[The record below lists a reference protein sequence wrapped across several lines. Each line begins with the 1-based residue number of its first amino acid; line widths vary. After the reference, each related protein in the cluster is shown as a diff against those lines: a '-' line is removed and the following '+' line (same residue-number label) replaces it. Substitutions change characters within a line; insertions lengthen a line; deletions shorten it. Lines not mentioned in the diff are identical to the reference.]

1 MKKIFSILL
10 IAVMMISS
18 LSVNIFAGKGGSG
31 PVSEN
36 LISDSLVELNAD
48 GKVVVEFKLVNA
60 NKEEYTNIQAETS
73 DRLNCYVEK
82 RDSKD
87 GIIYVTVR
95 APKAAEAGRYGLT
108 VTAQYKKGNET
119 INVSGK
125 STIKVKEYS
134 GTPDVNPG
142 GLPDDKPEEKPK
154 EKIDEIDLIS
164 NSTTELNPGD
174 DGSVIFEAD
183 RFFFGLSFY
192 GVRAASDNPSNCYIV
207 NAYGGRDVEVRVR
220 IPQSAEAGT
229 YKISVTGKTRINGEV
244 VKVSGEAYVRVNG
257 GSQNKAKLKIN
268 RVDVLPEA
276 NIVPGSYVALGYEIE
291 NISDVLAKNIE
302 LNISLPV
309 EAGLSVRG
317 GTTTQKVKA
326 IEPGKKTYV
335 YYEMNV
341 GKTAKFGSYE
351 IKTSL
356 SYESE
361 FNKEAIKEET
371 SAFINIGG
379 DASQDSQL
387 IIQDLKFPAATLGV
401 NKTFDVS
408 FKIRNQGQSV
418 AKRIRASAKSDDPS
432 GVVSRTVSDI
442 LVRDLAP
449 GEEETVSYKFFT
461 TKGGSTKNYPINIKI
476 EYLDDFTE
484 NKEPKTVEQIVG
496 VFLNNPESIGDG
508 KDAKKSTPK
517 LIIDRYEFTPKLP
530 LAGNE
535 FEMNLSFYNTNAKKA
550 VKNIKIDLTSQ
561 DTTDNNSNTS
571 GSSVFTPVDS
581 SNTFYIGRIAPNGKV
596 EKTIKMFVVPDATA
610 KTYTITANFEYED
623 DENNEYKS
631 SENIG
636 VPVYQESKLDI
647 DPINYQT
654 NAFVGDN
661 IPITAN
667 FYNTGKVTLY
677 NFKVTLTAD
686 NATINNGTYYIG
698 NFNSG
703 GQDIYEGSIMPNEPG
718 EIKAQLKFSYED
730 STGEVKE
737 QTEDINIT
745 VDEAPPM
752 DPELGPDGMPMPDG
766 PMMGDTPWYKKP
778 LFYIPVA
785 VLLLGAIGFVI
796 FKKIKNKNK
805 EKDLK
810 IDED

>member
-10 IAVMMISS
+10 IAIMMIST
-18 LSVNIFAGKGGSG
+18 LSVNMY
-31 PVSEN
+31 
-36 LISDSLVELNAD
+36 AD
-48 GKVVVEFKLVNA
+48 GTEKTAPAEEILIADKNAEEKTPNSTASITFSLANKKTNDIIDVNA
-60 NKEEYTNIQAETS
+60 YTDSPN
-73 DRLNCYVEK
+73 NCYVSNITSGK
-82 RDSKD
+82 GS
-87 GIIYVTVR
+87 VTVDVKIP
-95 APKAAEAGRYGLT
+95 AAAEQGTYKLT
-108 VTAQYKKGNET
+108 VKGKYKTSNDEVY
-119 INVSGK
+119 VSGSTNIRVNVFKRETPGKDEEINLIAK
-125 STIKVKEYS
+125 ST
-134 GTPDVNPG
+134 P
-142 GLPDDKPEEKPK
+142 
-154 EKIDEIDLIS
+154 
-164 NSTTELNPGD
+164 ELNPGEEA
-174 DGSVIFEAD
+174 SVYFEAE
-183 RFFFGLSFY
+183 RVYFGLGFY
-192 GVRAASDNPSNCYIV
+192 GLRASSDSPNNCYITDTF
-207 NAYGGRDVEVRVR
+207 GGRGDVEVRVR
-220 IPQSAEAGT
+220 IPKSAEAGT
-229 YKISVTGKTRINGEV
+229 YKISVAGKTRIDGAV

-257 GSQNKAKLKIN
+257 GSKNKAQLKIN

-276 NIVPGSYVALGYEIE
+276 NVVPGSYVAFGYEIE
-291 NISDVLAKNIE
+291 NISDVLAKNVE
-302 LNISLPV
+302 LNISGLAA
-309 EAGLSVRG
+309 AGLSVRG

-326 IEPGKKTYV
+326 IEAGKKIYL

-341 GKTAKFGSYE
+341 AKTAKFGSYE
-351 IKTSL
+351 IKTDL

-361 FNKEAIKEET
+361 FNKEPIKEET
-371 SAFINIGG
+371 TAFINIGG

-387 IIQDLKFPAATLGV
+387 IIQDLKFPSATLGV

-408 FKIRNQGQSV
+408 FKIRNQGQSI

-484 NKEPKTVEQIVG
+484 GKEPKTVEQIVG
-496 VFLNNPESIGDG
+496 VFLNNPDNAGDG

-517 LIIDRYEFTPKLP
+517 LIIDRYEFEPKLP

-561 DTTDNNSNTS
+561 DTSKSDSNTA

-581 SNTFYIGRIAPNGKV
+581 SNTFYIGRIAPSGKV

-610 KTYTITANFEYED
+610 KTYNITANFEYED

-654 NAFVGDN
+654 NAMVGDS
-661 IPITAN
+661 IPINAN

-686 NATINNGTYYIG
+686 NATVNNGTYYIG

-703 GQDIYEGSIMPNEPG
+703 GQDVYEGSIMPNEAG
-718 EIKAQLKFSYED
+718 EIKGKLKFTYED

-737 QTEDINIT
+737 KEEDINIT
-745 VDEAPPM
+745 VEEAPPM
-752 DPELGPDGMPMPDG
+752 DPNAGPDGMPLPDG
-766 PMMGDTPWYKKP
+766 AMGDTPWYKKP

-785 VLLLGAIGFVI
+785 LVILGAIGFVV
-796 FKKIKNKNK
+796 FKKLKNKKK

>member
-1 MKKIFSILL
+1 
-10 IAVMMISS
+10 MMIST
-18 LSVNIFAGKGGSG
+18 LSVNMYAEETTKPIIEEEILQADPAS
-31 PVSEN
+31 PVQRGNTVTYNFKSSN
-36 LISDSLVELNAD
+36 SNDTITNVTADTNSLN
-48 GKVVVEFKLVNA
+48 
-60 NKEEYTNIQAETS
+60 
-73 DRLNCYVEK
+73 NCYVI
-82 RDSKD
+82 STASSNN
-87 GIIYVTVR
+87 IITVKVKITSNAEQGTYKLTVR
-95 APKAAEAGRYGLT
+95 GKIGNKSAYGET
-108 VTAQYKKGNET
+108 NIRVDGEYKKPQER
-119 INVSGK
+119 
-125 STIKVKEYS
+125 
-134 GTPDVNPG
+134 
-142 GLPDDKPEEKPK
+142 PK

-164 NSTTELNPGD
+164 NSTSELKPGD
-174 DGSVIFEAD
+174 DTSVIFEAD
-183 RFFFGLSFY
+183 RYFYGLSFY
-192 GVRAASDNPSNCYIV
+192 GIKATSDSPSNCYIV
-207 NAYGGRDVEVRVR
+207 NAFGGREVEVRVR

-229 YKISVTGKTRINGEV
+229 YKISVTGKTRIDGEI

-257 GSQNKAKLKIN
+257 GSQNKAQLKIN

-276 NIVPGSYVALGYEIE
+276 NVVPGSYVAFGYEIE
-291 NISDVLAKNIE
+291 NISDVLAKNVE
-302 LNISLPV
+302 LNISGLAA
-309 EAGLSVRG
+309 AGLSVRG

-326 IEPGKKTYV
+326 IEAGKKIYL

-341 GKTAKFGSYE
+341 AKTAKFGSYE
-351 IKTSL
+351 IKTDL

-361 FNKEAIKEET
+361 FNKEPIKEET
-371 SAFINIGG
+371 TAFINIGG

-387 IIQDLKFPAATLGV
+387 IIQDLKFPSATLGV

-484 NKEPKTVEQIVG
+484 GKEPKTVEQIVG
-496 VFLNNPESIGDG
+496 VFLNNPENTGDG

-517 LIIDRYEFTPKLP
+517 LIIDRYEFEPKLP

-561 DTTDNNSNTS
+561 DTSKSDSNTA

-581 SNTFYIGRIAPNGKV
+581 SNTFYIGRIAPSGKV

-610 KTYTITANFEYED
+610 KTYNITANFEYED

-654 NAFVGDN
+654 NAMVGDN

-686 NATINNGTYYIG
+686 NATVNNGTYYIG

-703 GQDIYEGSIMPNEPG
+703 GQDVYEGSIMPNEPG
-718 EIKAQLKFSYED
+718 EIKGKLKFTYED

-737 QTEDINIT
+737 KEEDINIT
-745 VDEAPPM
+745 VEEAPPV
-752 DPELGPDGMPMPDG
+752 DENAGPDGMPMPDG
-766 PMMGDTPWYKKP
+766 AMGDTPWYKKP

-785 VLLLGAIGFVI
+785 LVILGAIGFVV
-796 FKKIKNKNK
+796 FKKLKNKKK

>member
-10 IAVMMISS
+10 IAIMMIST
-18 LSVNIFAGKGGSG
+18 LSVNMYAEETTKPIIEEEILQADPAS
-31 PVSEN
+31 PVQRGNTVTYNFKSSN
-36 LISDSLVELNAD
+36 SNDTITNVTADTNSLN
-48 GKVVVEFKLVNA
+48 
-60 NKEEYTNIQAETS
+60 
-73 DRLNCYVEK
+73 NCYVI
-82 RDSKD
+82 STASSNN
-87 GIIYVTVR
+87 IITVKVKITSNAEQGTYKLTVR
-95 APKAAEAGRYGLT
+95 GKIGNKSAYGET
-108 VTAQYKKGNET
+108 NIRVDGEYKKPQER
-119 INVSGK
+119 
-125 STIKVKEYS
+125 
-134 GTPDVNPG
+134 
-142 GLPDDKPEEKPK
+142 PK

-164 NSTTELNPGD
+164 NSTSELKPGD
-174 DGSVIFEAD
+174 DTSVIFEAD
-183 RFFFGLSFY
+183 RYFYGLSFY
-192 GVRAASDNPSNCYIV
+192 GIKATSDSPSNCYIV
-207 NAYGGRDVEVRVR
+207 NAFGGREVEVRVR

-229 YKISVTGKTRINGEV
+229 YKISVTGKTRIDGEI

-257 GSQNKAKLKIN
+257 GSQNKAQLKIN

-276 NIVPGSYVALGYEIE
+276 NVVPGSYVAFGYEIE
-291 NISDVLAKNIE
+291 NISDVLAKNVE
-302 LNISLPV
+302 LNISGLAA
-309 EAGLSVRG
+309 AGLSVRG

-326 IEPGKKTYV
+326 IEAGKKIYL

-341 GKTAKFGSYE
+341 AKTAKFGSYE
-351 IKTSL
+351 IKTDL

-361 FNKEAIKEET
+361 FNKEPIKEET
-371 SAFINIGG
+371 TAFINIGG

-387 IIQDLKFPAATLGV
+387 IIQDLKFPSATLGV

-484 NKEPKTVEQIVG
+484 SKEPKTVEQIVG
-496 VFLNNPESIGDG
+496 VFLNNPENVGDG

-517 LIIDRYEFTPKLP
+517 LIIDRYEFEPKLP

-561 DTTDNNSNTS
+561 DTSKSDSNTA

-581 SNTFYIGRIAPNGKV
+581 SNTFYIGRIAPSGKV

-610 KTYTITANFEYED
+610 KTYNITANFEYED

-654 NAFVGDN
+654 NAMVGDN

-686 NATINNGTYYIG
+686 NATVNNGTYYIG

-703 GQDIYEGSIMPNEPG
+703 GQDVYEGSIMPNEAG
-718 EIKAQLKFSYED
+718 EIKGKLKFTYED

-737 QTEDINIT
+737 KEEDINIT
-745 VDEAPPM
+745 VEEAPPV
-752 DPELGPDGMPMPDG
+752 DPNMGPDGMPLPDG
-766 PMMGDTPWYKKP
+766 AMGDTPWYKKP

-785 VLLLGAIGFVI
+785 LVILGAIGFVV
-796 FKKIKNKNK
+796 FKKLKNKKK

>member
-10 IAVMMISS
+10 IAIMMIST
-18 LSVNIFAGKGGSG
+18 LSVNMYAEETTKPIIEEEILQADPAS
-31 PVSEN
+31 PVQRGNTVTYNFKSSN
-36 LISDSLVELNAD
+36 SNDTITNVTAD
-48 GKVVVEFKLVNA
+48 
-60 NKEEYTNIQAETS
+60 TNS
-73 DRLNCYVEK
+73 PNNCYVI
-82 RDSKD
+82 STASSNN
-87 GIIYVTVR
+87 IITVKVKITSNAEQGTYKLTVR
-95 APKAAEAGRYGLT
+95 GKIGNKSAYGET
-108 VTAQYKKGNET
+108 NIRVDGEYKKPQER
-119 INVSGK
+119 
-125 STIKVKEYS
+125 
-134 GTPDVNPG
+134 
-142 GLPDDKPEEKPK
+142 PK

-164 NSTTELNPGD
+164 NSTSELKPGD
-174 DGSVIFEAD
+174 DTSVIFEAD
-183 RFFFGLSFY
+183 RYFYGLSFY
-192 GVRAASDNPSNCYIV
+192 GIKATSDSPSNCYIV
-207 NAYGGRDVEVRVR
+207 NAFGGREVEVRVR

-229 YKISVTGKTRINGEV
+229 YKISVTGKTRIDGEI

-257 GSQNKAKLKIN
+257 GSKNKAQLKIT

-276 NIVPGSYVALGYEIE
+276 NIVPGSYVAFGYEIE
-291 NISDVLAKNIE
+291 NISDVLAKNVE
-302 LNISLPV
+302 LNISGLAA
-309 EAGLSVRG
+309 AGLSVKG

-326 IEPGKKTYV
+326 IEAGKKIYL

-341 GKTAKFGSYE
+341 AKTAKFGSYE
-351 IKTSL
+351 IKTDL

-361 FNKEAIKEET
+361 FNKEPIKEET
-371 SAFINIGG
+371 TAFINIGG

-387 IIQDLKFPAATLGV
+387 IIQDLKFPSATLGV

-408 FKIRNQGQSV
+408 FKIRNQGQSI

-484 NKEPKTVEQIVG
+484 SKEPKTVEQIVG
-496 VFLNNPESIGDG
+496 VFLNNPENVGDG

-517 LIIDRYEFTPKLP
+517 LIIDRYEFEPKLP

-561 DTTDNNSNTS
+561 DTSKSDSNTA

-581 SNTFYIGRIAPNGKV
+581 SNTFYIGRIAPSGKV

-610 KTYTITANFEYED
+610 KTYNITANFEYED

-654 NAFVGDN
+654 NAMVGDS

-686 NATINNGTYYIG
+686 NATVNNGTYYIG

-703 GQDIYEGSIMPNEPG
+703 GQDVYEGSIMPNEPG
-718 EIKAQLKFSYED
+718 EIKGKLKFTYED

-737 QTEDINIT
+737 KEEDINIT
-745 VDEAPPM
+745 VEEAPPV
-752 DPELGPDGMPMPDG
+752 DENAGPDGMPMPDG
-766 PMMGDTPWYKKP
+766 AMGEAPWYKKP
-778 LFYIPVA
+778 LFIIPVA
-785 VLLLGAIGFVI
+785 LVILGAIGFVV
-796 FKKIKNKNK
+796 FKKLKNKKK

>member
-10 IAVMMISS
+10 IAIMMISS
-18 LSVNIFAGKGGSG
+18 MGLNIYAGSPSTAQTSEEVVLQSSQSLNVSRGNTSSIKFTLSGTQNPLTNVI
-31 PVSEN
+31 
-36 LISDSLVELNAD
+36 AD
-48 GKVVVEFKLVNA
+48 
-60 NKEEYTNIQAETS
+60 TS
-73 DRLNCYVEK
+73 SPNNCYVIDTK
-82 RDSKD
+82 VS
-87 GIIYVTVR
+87 GNTITVTVM
-95 APKAAEAGRYGLT
+95 ATSNAEQGTYKLT
-108 VTAQYKKGNET
+108 VKGKSGDKNVYGEANIRIDGEYKKPQER
-119 INVSGK
+119 
-125 STIKVKEYS
+125 
-134 GTPDVNPG
+134 
-142 GLPDDKPEEKPK
+142 PK

-164 NSTTELNPGD
+164 NSTSELKPGD
-174 DGSVIFEAD
+174 DTSVIFEAD
-183 RFFFGLSFY
+183 RYFYGLSFY
-192 GVRAASDNPSNCYIV
+192 GIKATSDSPSNCYIV
-207 NAYGGRDVEVRVR
+207 NAFGGREVEVRVR

-229 YKISVTGKTRINGEV
+229 YKISVTGKTRIDGEI

-257 GSQNKAKLKIN
+257 GSQNKAQLKIN

-276 NIVPGSYVALGYEIE
+276 NVVPGSYVAFGYEIE
-291 NISDVLAKNIE
+291 NISDVLAKNVE
-302 LNISLPV
+302 LNISGLAA
-309 EAGLSVRG
+309 AGLSVRG

-326 IEPGKKTYV
+326 IEAGKKIYL

-341 GKTAKFGSYE
+341 AKTAKFGSYE
-351 IKTSL
+351 IKTDL

-361 FNKEAIKEET
+361 FNKEPIKEET
-371 SAFINIGG
+371 TAFINIGG

-387 IIQDLKFPAATLGV
+387 IIQDLKFPSATLGV

-408 FKIRNQGQSV
+408 FKIRNQGQSI

-484 NKEPKTVEQIVG
+484 GKEPKTVEQIVG
-496 VFLNNPESIGDG
+496 VFLNNPENVGDG

-517 LIIDRYEFTPKLP
+517 LIIDRYEFEPKLP

-561 DTTDNNSNTS
+561 DTSKSDSNTA

-581 SNTFYIGRIAPNGKV
+581 SNTFYIGRIAPSGKV

-610 KTYTITANFEYED
+610 KTYNITANFEYED

-654 NAFVGDN
+654 NAMVGDN

-686 NATINNGTYYIG
+686 NATVNNGTYYIG

-703 GQDIYEGSIMPNEPG
+703 GQDVYEGSIMPNEPG
-718 EIKAQLKFSYED
+718 EIKGKLKFTYED

-737 QTEDINIT
+737 KEEDINIT
-745 VDEAPPM
+745 VEEAPPV
-752 DPELGPDGMPMPDG
+752 DENAGPDGMPMPDG
-766 PMMGDTPWYKKP
+766 AMGEAPWYKKP
-778 LFYIPVA
+778 LFIVPVA
-785 VLLLGAIGFVI
+785 LVILGAIGFVV
-796 FKKIKNKNK
+796 FKKLKNKKK

>member
-10 IAVMMISS
+10 IAVMMIST
-18 LSVNIFAGKGGSG
+18 LSVNIFAEGPNNPSKPGQTTPDPSPTPAVEEVILQSDPSLVAEQGQEKYINFSLPNGDEEITDIIASTDSPNNCYVIKTASGNGKITVKIKITNSAEQGTYKVTVKAKAGNKSVYG
-31 PVSEN
+31 ECNVRVNVNKRDFPGKDEEIN
-36 LISDSLVELNAD
+36 LIS
-48 GKVVVEFKLVNA
+48 
-60 NKEEYTNIQAETS
+60 
-73 DRLNCYVEK
+73 R
-82 RDSKD
+82 
-87 GIIYVTVR
+87 
-95 APKAAEAGRYGLT
+95 
-108 VTAQYKKGNET
+108 
-119 INVSGK
+119 
-125 STIKVKEYS
+125 
-134 GTPDVNPG
+134 
-142 GLPDDKPEEKPK
+142 
-154 EKIDEIDLIS
+154 
-164 NSTTELNPGD
+164 STTELNPGEEA
-174 DGSVIFEAD
+174 SIYFETE
-183 RFFFGLSFY
+183 RPFFGLSFY
-192 GVRAASDNPSNCYIV
+192 GLRATSDSPNNCYIT
-207 NAYGGRDVEVRVR
+207 NTYGGRGDVELRVR

-229 YKISVTGKTRINGEV
+229 YKVSVTGKARIDGET
-244 VKVSGEAYVRVNG
+244 VKVYGEAYVRVNG
-257 GSQNKAKLKIN
+257 GSQNKAQLKIN

-276 NIVPGSYVALGYEIE
+276 NIVPGSYVAFGYEIE

-302 LNISLPV
+302 LNISGLA

-561 DTTDNNSNTS
+561 DTTDSNSNTS

-718 EIKAQLKFSYED
+718 EVKAQLKFTYED

-737 QTEDINIT
+737 QVEDINIT

-766 PMMGDTPWYKKP
+766 NMAVDVPWYKNP
-778 LFYIPVA
+778 LFYIPTALV
-785 VLLLGAIGFVI
+785 LLGAIGFVI

>member
-10 IAVMMISS
+10 IAVMMIST
-18 LSVNIFAGKGGSG
+18 LSVNIFAGKEKEEESTKPIIEEVILQSDPSLVAEQGEEKYINFSLPTGNDEITDIIASTDSPNNCYVIKTASG
-31 PVSEN
+31 NGKITVKIKITNAAEQGTYKVTVKAKAGNKSVYGECNVRVNVNKRDFPGKDEEIN
-36 LISDSLVELNAD
+36 LIS
-48 GKVVVEFKLVNA
+48 
-60 NKEEYTNIQAETS
+60 
-73 DRLNCYVEK
+73 R
-82 RDSKD
+82 
-87 GIIYVTVR
+87 
-95 APKAAEAGRYGLT
+95 
-108 VTAQYKKGNET
+108 
-119 INVSGK
+119 
-125 STIKVKEYS
+125 
-134 GTPDVNPG
+134 
-142 GLPDDKPEEKPK
+142 
-154 EKIDEIDLIS
+154 
-164 NSTTELNPGD
+164 STTELNPGEEA
-174 DGSVIFEAD
+174 SIYFETE
-183 RFFFGLSFY
+183 RPFFGLSFY
-192 GVRAASDNPSNCYIV
+192 GLRATSDSPNNCYIT
-207 NAYGGRDVEVRVR
+207 NTYGGRGDVELRVR

-229 YKISVTGKTRINGEV
+229 YKVSVTGKARIDDET
-244 VKVSGEAYVRVNG
+244 VKVYGEAYVRVNG
-257 GSQNKAKLKIN
+257 GSQNKAQLKIN

-276 NIVPGSYVALGYEIE
+276 NIVPGSYVAFGYEIE

-302 LNISLPV
+302 LNISGLA

-361 FNKEAIKEET
+361 FNKEPIKEET

-379 DASQDSQL
+379 DASQNSQL

-418 AKRIRASAKSDDPS
+418 AKSIRASAKSDDPS

-476 EYLDDFTE
+476 EYLDDFTDS
-484 NKEPKTVEQIVG
+484 KEPKTVEQIVG

-561 DTTDNNSNTS
+561 DTTDSNSNTS

-737 QTEDINIT
+737 QVEDINIT

-752 DPELGPDGMPMPDG
+752 DPDLGPDGMPMPDG
-766 PMMGDTPWYKKP
+766 NMAVDVPWYKNP
-778 LFYIPVA
+778 LFYIPTALV
-785 VLLLGAIGFVI
+785 LLGAIAFVI

>member
-10 IAVMMISS
+10 IAIMMIST
-18 LSVNIFAGKGGSG
+18 LSVNMYAEEPTKPIIEEEILQADPAS
-31 PVSEN
+31 PVQRGN
-36 LISDSLVELNAD
+36 TVTYN
-48 GKVVVEFKLVNA
+48 FKSS
-60 NKEEYTNIQAETS
+60 KTS
-73 DRLNCYVEK
+73 DKITNVTADTSSPNNCYVI
-82 RDSKD
+82 STNTKD
-87 GIIYVTVR
+87 NTITV
-95 APKAAEAGRYGLT
+95 KVQITSNAEQGTYKLT
-108 VTAQYKKGNET
+108 VKGKSGDKNIYGETNIRVDGEYKKPQER
-119 INVSGK
+119 
-125 STIKVKEYS
+125 
-134 GTPDVNPG
+134 
-142 GLPDDKPEEKPK
+142 PK

-164 NSTTELNPGD
+164 NSTSELKPGD
-174 DGSVIFEAD
+174 DTSVIFEAD
-183 RFFFGLSFY
+183 RYFYGLSFY
-192 GVRAASDNPSNCYIV
+192 GIKATSDSPSNCYIV
-207 NAYGGRDVEVRVR
+207 NAFGGREVEVRVR

-229 YKISVTGKTRINGEV
+229 YKISVTGKTRIDGEI

-257 GSQNKAKLKIN
+257 GSKNKAQLKIN

-276 NIVPGSYVALGYEIE
+276 NIVPGSYVAFGYEIE
-291 NISDVLAKNIE
+291 NISDVLAKNVE
-302 LNISLPV
+302 LNISGLAA
-309 EAGLSVRG
+309 AGLSVRG

-326 IEPGKKTYV
+326 IEAGKKIYL

-341 GKTAKFGSYE
+341 AKTAKFGSYE
-351 IKTSL
+351 IKTDL

-361 FNKEAIKEET
+361 FNKEPIKEET
-371 SAFINIGG
+371 TAFINIGG

-387 IIQDLKFPAATLGV
+387 IIQDLKFPSATLGV

-484 NKEPKTVEQIVG
+484 SKEPKTVEQIVG
-496 VFLNNPESIGDG
+496 VFLNNPENVGDG

-517 LIIDRYEFTPKLP
+517 LIIDRYEFEPKLP

-561 DTTDNNSNTS
+561 DTSKSDSNTA

-581 SNTFYIGRIAPNGKV
+581 SNTFYIGRIAPSGKV

-610 KTYTITANFEYED
+610 KTYNITANFEYED

-654 NAFVGDN
+654 NAMVGDS
-661 IPITAN
+661 IPINAN

-686 NATINNGTYYIG
+686 NATVNNGTYYIG

-703 GQDIYEGSIMPNEPG
+703 GQDVYEGSIMPNEAG
-718 EIKAQLKFSYED
+718 EIKGKLKFTYED

-737 QTEDINIT
+737 KEEDINIT
-745 VDEAPPM
+745 VEEAPPM
-752 DPELGPDGMPMPDG
+752 DPNMGPDGMPMPDG
-766 PMMGDTPWYKKP
+766 AMGDTPWYKKP

-785 VLLLGAIGFVI
+785 LVVLGAIGFVV
-796 FKKIKNKNK
+796 FKKLKNKKK

>member
-10 IAVMMISS
+10 IAIMMIST
-18 LSVNIFAGKGGSG
+18 LSVNMYAEETTKPIIEEEILQADPAS
-31 PVSEN
+31 PVQRGNTVTYNFKSSN
-36 LISDSLVELNAD
+36 SNDTITNVTADTNSLN
-48 GKVVVEFKLVNA
+48 
-60 NKEEYTNIQAETS
+60 
-73 DRLNCYVEK
+73 NCYVI
-82 RDSKD
+82 STASSNN
-87 GIIYVTVR
+87 IITVKVKITSNAEQGTYKLTVR
-95 APKAAEAGRYGLT
+95 GKIGNKSAYGET
-108 VTAQYKKGNET
+108 NIRVDGEYKKPQER
-119 INVSGK
+119 
-125 STIKVKEYS
+125 
-134 GTPDVNPG
+134 
-142 GLPDDKPEEKPK
+142 PK

-164 NSTTELNPGD
+164 NSTSELKPGD
-174 DGSVIFEAD
+174 DTSVIFEAD
-183 RFFFGLSFY
+183 RYFYGLSFY
-192 GVRAASDNPSNCYIV
+192 GIKATSDSPSNCYIV
-207 NAYGGRDVEVRVR
+207 NAFGGREVEVRVR

-229 YKISVTGKTRINGEV
+229 YKISVTGKTRIDGEI

-257 GSQNKAKLKIN
+257 GSKNKAQLKIN

-276 NIVPGSYVALGYEIE
+276 NVVPGSYVAFGYEIE
-291 NISDVLAKNIE
+291 NISDVLAKNVE
-302 LNISLPV
+302 LNISGLAA
-309 EAGLSVRG
+309 AGLSVRG

-326 IEPGKKTYV
+326 IEAGKKIYL

-341 GKTAKFGSYE
+341 AKTAKFGSYE
-351 IKTSL
+351 IKTDL

-361 FNKEAIKEET
+361 FNKEPIKEET
-371 SAFINIGG
+371 TAFINIGG

-387 IIQDLKFPAATLGV
+387 IIQDLKFPSATLGV

-408 FKIRNQGQSV
+408 FKIRNQGQSI

-484 NKEPKTVEQIVG
+484 GKEPKTVEQIVG
-496 VFLNNPESIGDG
+496 VFLNNPENVGDG

-517 LIIDRYEFTPKLP
+517 LIIDRYEFEPKLP

-561 DTTDNNSNTS
+561 DTSKSDSNTA

-581 SNTFYIGRIAPNGKV
+581 SNTFYIGRIAPSGKV

-610 KTYTITANFEYED
+610 KTYNITANFEYED

-654 NAFVGDN
+654 NAMVGDN

-686 NATINNGTYYIG
+686 NATVNNGTYYIG

-703 GQDIYEGSIMPNEPG
+703 GQDVYEGSIMPNEAG
-718 EIKAQLKFSYED
+718 EIKGKLKFTYED

-737 QTEDINIT
+737 KEEDINIT
-745 VDEAPPM
+745 VEEAPPV
-752 DPELGPDGMPMPDG
+752 DPNMGPDGMPLPDG
-766 PMMGDTPWYKKP
+766 AMGDTPWYKKP

-785 VLLLGAIGFVI
+785 LVILGAIGFVV
-796 FKKIKNKNK
+796 FKKLKNKKK

>member
-10 IAVMMISS
+10 IAIMMIST
-18 LSVNIFAGKGGSG
+18 LSVNMYAEETTKPIIEEEILQADPAS
-31 PVSEN
+31 PVQRGNTVTYNFKSSN
-36 LISDSLVELNAD
+36 SNDTITNVTADTNSLN
-48 GKVVVEFKLVNA
+48 
-60 NKEEYTNIQAETS
+60 
-73 DRLNCYVEK
+73 NCYVI
-82 RDSKD
+82 STASSNN
-87 GIIYVTVR
+87 IITVKVKITSNAEQGTYKLTVR
-95 APKAAEAGRYGLT
+95 GKIGNKSAYGET
-108 VTAQYKKGNET
+108 NIRVDGEYKKPQER
-119 INVSGK
+119 
-125 STIKVKEYS
+125 
-134 GTPDVNPG
+134 
-142 GLPDDKPEEKPK
+142 PK

-164 NSTTELNPGD
+164 NSTSELKPGD
-174 DGSVIFEAD
+174 DTSVIFEAD
-183 RFFFGLSFY
+183 RYFYGLSFY
-192 GVRAASDNPSNCYIV
+192 GIKATSDSPSNCYIV
-207 NAYGGRDVEVRVR
+207 NAFGGREVEVRVR

-229 YKISVTGKTRINGEV
+229 YKISVTGKTRIDGEI

-257 GSQNKAKLKIN
+257 GSKNKAQLKIN

-276 NIVPGSYVALGYEIE
+276 NVVPGSYVAFGYEIE
-291 NISDVLAKNIE
+291 NISDVLAKNVE
-302 LNISLPV
+302 LNISGLAA
-309 EAGLSVRG
+309 AGLSVRG

-326 IEPGKKTYV
+326 IEAGKKIYL

-341 GKTAKFGSYE
+341 AKTAKFGSYE
-351 IKTSL
+351 IKTDL

-361 FNKEAIKEET
+361 FNKEPIKEET
-371 SAFINIGG
+371 TAFINIGG

-387 IIQDLKFPAATLGV
+387 IIQDLKFPSATLGV

-408 FKIRNQGQSV
+408 FKIRNQGQSI

-484 NKEPKTVEQIVG
+484 SKEPKTVEQIVG
-496 VFLNNPESIGDG
+496 VFLNNPENVGDG

-517 LIIDRYEFTPKLP
+517 LIIDRYEFEPKLP

-561 DTTDNNSNTS
+561 DTSKSDSNTA

-581 SNTFYIGRIAPNGKV
+581 SNTFYIGRIAPSGKV

-610 KTYTITANFEYED
+610 KTYNITANFEYED

-654 NAFVGDN
+654 NAMVGDN

-686 NATINNGTYYIG
+686 NATVNNGTYYIG

-703 GQDIYEGSIMPNEPG
+703 GQDVYEGSIMPNEPG
-718 EIKAQLKFSYED
+718 EIKGKLKFTYED

-737 QTEDINIT
+737 KEEDINIT
-745 VDEAPPM
+745 VEEAPPM
-752 DPELGPDGMPMPDG
+752 DPNAGPDGMPLPDG
-766 PMMGDTPWYKKP
+766 AMGEAPWYKKP
-778 LFYIPVA
+778 LFIVPVA
-785 VLLLGAIGFVI
+785 LVILGAIGFVV
-796 FKKIKNKNK
+796 FKKLKNKKK

>member
-10 IAVMMISS
+10 IAIMMIST
-18 LSVNIFAGKGGSG
+18 LSVNMYAGNPTNPSKPTNPTNPSNPGAQTPPSTE
-31 PVSEN
+31 PSVVEDDLFLVSTSTEELKPGDETTIYFEQDN
-36 LISDSLVELNAD
+36 PGYRRYYNYAGDYEIYSVRATSDSPN
-48 GKVVVEFKLVNA
+48 
-60 NKEEYTNIQAETS
+60 
-73 DRLNCYVEK
+73 NCYV
-82 RDSKD
+82 
-87 GIIYVTVR
+87 
-95 APKAAEAGRYGLT
+95 
-108 VTAQYKKGNET
+108 
-119 INVSGK
+119 INS
-125 STIKVKEYS
+125 
-134 GTPDVNPG
+134 
-142 GLPDDKPEEKPK
+142 
-154 EKIDEIDLIS
+154 
-164 NSTTELNPGD
+164 
-174 DGSVIFEAD
+174 
-183 RFFFGLSFY
+183 
-192 GVRAASDNPSNCYIV
+192 
-207 NAYGGRDVEVRVR
+207 YGGMNGAEVRVR

-229 YKISVTGKTRINGEV
+229 YRISLVGKAKRRGARDGAP
-244 VKVSGEAYVRVNG
+244 VKVEGEAYVRVNG
-257 GSQNKAKLKIN
+257 GSQNKAQLKIT
-268 RVDVLPEA
+268 RVDILPEA
-276 NIVPGSYVALGYEIE
+276 NIVPGSYVAFGYEIE
-291 NISDVLAKNIE
+291 NISDVLAKNVE
-302 LNISLPV
+302 LNISGLAA
-309 EAGLSVRG
+309 AGLSVKG
-317 GTTTQKVKA
+317 GTTTQKVKT
-326 IEPGKKTYV
+326 IESGKKIYL
-335 YYEMNV
+335 YYELNV
-341 GKTAKFGSYE
+341 AKTAKFGSYE
-351 IKTSL
+351 IKTDL

-361 FNKEAIKEET
+361 FNKEPIKEET
-371 SAFINIGG
+371 TAFINIGG

-387 IIQDLKFPAATLGV
+387 IIQDLKFPSATLGV

-408 FKIRNQGQSV
+408 FKIRNQGQSI

-484 NKEPKTVEQIVG
+484 SKEPKTVEQIVG
-496 VFLNNPESIGDG
+496 VFLNNPENVGDG

-517 LIIDRYEFTPKLP
+517 LIIDRYEFEPKLP

-561 DTTDNNSNTS
+561 DTSKSDSNTA

-581 SNTFYIGRIAPNGKV
+581 SNTFYIGRIAPSGKV

-610 KTYTITANFEYED
+610 KTYNITANFEYED

-654 NAFVGDN
+654 NAMVGDS
-661 IPITAN
+661 IPINAN

-686 NATINNGTYYIG
+686 NATVNNGTYYIG

-703 GQDIYEGSIMPNEPG
+703 GQDVYEGSIMPNEAG
-718 EIKAQLKFSYED
+718 EIKGKLKFTYED

-737 QTEDINIT
+737 KEEDINIT
-745 VDEAPPM
+745 VEEAPPM
-752 DPELGPDGMPMPDG
+752 DPNMGPDGMPMPDG
-766 PMMGDTPWYKKP
+766 AMGDTPWYKKP

-785 VLLLGAIGFVI
+785 LVVLGAIGFVV
-796 FKKIKNKNK
+796 FKKLKNKKK

>member
-10 IAVMMISS
+10 IAIMMIST
-18 LSVNIFAGKGGSG
+18 LSVNMYAGNPTNPSKPTNPTNPSNPGAQTPPSTE
-31 PVSEN
+31 PSVVDDDLFLVSTSTEELKPGDETTIYFEQDN
-36 LISDSLVELNAD
+36 PGYRRYYNYAGDYEIYSVRATSDSPN
-48 GKVVVEFKLVNA
+48 
-60 NKEEYTNIQAETS
+60 
-73 DRLNCYVEK
+73 NCYV
-82 RDSKD
+82 
-87 GIIYVTVR
+87 
-95 APKAAEAGRYGLT
+95 
-108 VTAQYKKGNET
+108 
-119 INVSGK
+119 INS
-125 STIKVKEYS
+125 
-134 GTPDVNPG
+134 
-142 GLPDDKPEEKPK
+142 
-154 EKIDEIDLIS
+154 
-164 NSTTELNPGD
+164 
-174 DGSVIFEAD
+174 
-183 RFFFGLSFY
+183 
-192 GVRAASDNPSNCYIV
+192 
-207 NAYGGRDVEVRVR
+207 YGGMNGAEVRVR

-229 YKISVTGKTRINGEV
+229 YRISLVGKAKRRGARDGAP
-244 VKVSGEAYVRVNG
+244 VKVEGEAYVRVNG
-257 GSQNKAKLKIN
+257 GSQNKAQLKIN

-276 NIVPGSYVALGYEIE
+276 NIVPGSYVAFGYEIE
-291 NISDVLAKNIE
+291 NISEVLAKNVE
-302 LNISLPV
+302 LNISGLAA
-309 EAGLSVRG
+309 AGLSVKG

-326 IEPGKKTYV
+326 IEAGKKIYL

-341 GKTAKFGSYE
+341 AKTAKFGSYE
-351 IKTSL
+351 IKTDL

-361 FNKEAIKEET
+361 FNKEPIKEET
-371 SAFINIGG
+371 TAFINIGG

-387 IIQDLKFPAATLGV
+387 IIQDLKFPSATLGV

-408 FKIRNQGQSV
+408 FKIRNQGQSI

-484 NKEPKTVEQIVG
+484 GKEPKTVEQIVG
-496 VFLNNPESIGDG
+496 VFLNNPENVGDG

-517 LIIDRYEFTPKLP
+517 LIIDRYEFEPKLP

-561 DTTDNNSNTS
+561 DTSKSDSNTA

-581 SNTFYIGRIAPNGKV
+581 SNTFYIGRIAPSGKV

-610 KTYTITANFEYED
+610 KTYNITANFEYED

-654 NAFVGDN
+654 NAMVGDS

-686 NATINNGTYYIG
+686 NATVNNGTYYIG

-703 GQDIYEGSIMPNEPG
+703 GQDVYEGSIMPNEAG
-718 EIKAQLKFSYED
+718 EIKGKLKFTYED

-737 QTEDINIT
+737 KEEDINIT
-745 VDEAPPM
+745 VEEAPPM
-752 DPELGPDGMPMPDG
+752 DPNAGPDGMPLPDG
-766 PMMGDTPWYKKP
+766 AMGEAPWYKKP
-778 LFYIPVA
+778 LFIVPVA
-785 VLLLGAIGFVI
+785 LVILGAIGFVV
-796 FKKIKNKNK
+796 FKKLKNKKK

>member
-1 MKKIFSILL
+1 MYAEETTKPIIEEEILQ
-10 IAVMMISS
+10 ADPASPVQRGNTVTYNFKSS
-18 LSVNIFAGKGGSG
+18 NSNDTITNVTADTN
-31 PVSEN
+31 
-36 LISDSLVELNAD
+36 SLN
-48 GKVVVEFKLVNA
+48 
-60 NKEEYTNIQAETS
+60 
-73 DRLNCYVEK
+73 NCYVI
-82 RDSKD
+82 STASSNN
-87 GIIYVTVR
+87 IITVKVKITSNAEQGTYKLTVR
-95 APKAAEAGRYGLT
+95 GKIGNKSAYGET
-108 VTAQYKKGNET
+108 NIRVDGEYKKPQER
-119 INVSGK
+119 
-125 STIKVKEYS
+125 
-134 GTPDVNPG
+134 
-142 GLPDDKPEEKPK
+142 PK

-164 NSTTELNPGD
+164 NSTSELKPGD
-174 DGSVIFEAD
+174 DTSVIFEAD
-183 RFFFGLSFY
+183 RYFYGLSFY
-192 GVRAASDNPSNCYIV
+192 GIKATSDSPSNCYIV
-207 NAYGGRDVEVRVR
+207 NAFGGREVEVRVR

-229 YKISVTGKTRINGEV
+229 YKISVAGKTRIDGAV

-257 GSQNKAKLKIN
+257 GSQNKAQLKIN

-276 NIVPGSYVALGYEIE
+276 NIVPGSYVAFGYEIE
-291 NISDVLAKNIE
+291 NISDVLAKNVE
-302 LNISLPV
+302 LNISGLAA
-309 EAGLSVRG
+309 AGLSVKG

-326 IEPGKKTYV
+326 IEAGKKIYL

-341 GKTAKFGSYE
+341 AKTAKFGSYE
-351 IKTSL
+351 IKTDL

-361 FNKEAIKEET
+361 FNKEPIKEET
-371 SAFINIGG
+371 TAFINIGG

-387 IIQDLKFPAATLGV
+387 IIQDLKFPSATLGV

-408 FKIRNQGQSV
+408 FKIRNQGQSI

-484 NKEPKTVEQIVG
+484 SKEPKTVEQIVG
-496 VFLNNPESIGDG
+496 VFLNNPENTGDG

-517 LIIDRYEFTPKLP
+517 LIIDRYEFEPKLP

-561 DTTDNNSNTS
+561 DTSKSDSNTA

-581 SNTFYIGRIAPNGKV
+581 SNTFYIGRIAPSGKV

-610 KTYTITANFEYED
+610 KTYNITANFEYED

-654 NAFVGDN
+654 NAMVGDS
-661 IPITAN
+661 IPINAN

-686 NATINNGTYYIG
+686 NATVNNGTYYIG

-703 GQDIYEGSIMPNEPG
+703 GQDVYEGSIMPNEAG
-718 EIKAQLKFSYED
+718 EIKGKLKFTYED

-737 QTEDINIT
+737 KEEDINIT
-745 VDEAPPM
+745 VEEAPPV
-752 DPELGPDGMPMPDG
+752 DPNMGPDGMPLPDG
-766 PMMGDTPWYKKP
+766 AMGDTPWYKKP

-785 VLLLGAIGFVI
+785 LVVLGAIGFVV
-796 FKKIKNKNK
+796 FKKLKNKKK

>member
-1 MKKIFSILL
+1 
-10 IAVMMISS
+10 MIST
-18 LSVNIFAGKGGSG
+18 LSVNIFAEDSEGKTPSKPIIDEIILQAKDTNPKLPPQRDNTKTYIFEYVGSKEKITN
-31 PVSEN
+31 VT
-36 LISDSLVELNAD
+36 AD
-48 GKVVVEFKLVNA
+48 
-60 NKEEYTNIQAETS
+60 TS
-73 DRLNCYVEK
+73 NPNNCYVMSTTANDNK
-82 RDSKD
+82 
-87 GIIYVTVR
+87 ITVTV
-95 APKAAEAGRYGLT
+95 KITSNAEQGTYKLT
-108 VTAQYKKGNET
+108 VR
-119 INVSGK
+119 GK
-125 STIKVKEYS
+125 SGNDIVYGETNIRVDGEYK
-134 GTPDVNPG
+134 
-142 GLPDDKPEEKPK
+142 KPEEKPK
-154 EKIDEIDLIS
+154 EKIEEINLIS
-164 NSTTELNPGD
+164 RSTTELNPGEEA
-174 DGSVIFEAD
+174 SIYFETE
-183 RFFFGLSFY
+183 RPFFGLSFY
-192 GVRAASDNPSNCYIV
+192 GLRATSDNPNNCYIT
-207 NAYGGRDVEVRVR
+207 NTYGGRGDVELRVR
-220 IPQSAEAGT
+220 IPQGAEAGT
-229 YKISVTGKTRINGEV
+229 YKVSVTGKARIDGET
-244 VKVSGEAYVRVNG
+244 VKVYGEAYVRVNG
-257 GSQNKAKLKIN
+257 GSQNKAQLKIT

-276 NIVPGSYVALGYEIE
+276 NVVPGSYVALGYEIE

-302 LNISLPV
+302 LNISLPTD
-309 EAGLSVRG
+309 AGLAVRG
-317 GTTTQKVKA
+317 GTTTQKIKA

-341 GKTAKFGSYE
+341 GKTAKFGTYE
-351 IKTSL
+351 INTSL

-361 FNKEAIKEET
+361 FNKEAINEKT

-418 AKRIRASAKSDDPS
+418 AKRIRSSAKSDDPS

-677 NFKVTLTAD
+677 NFKVTLTSD

-737 QTEDINIT
+737 QVEDINIT

-752 DPELGPDGMPMPDG
+752 DPDLGPDGMPMPDG
-766 PMMGDTPWYKKP
+766 NMAVDVPWYKNP
-778 LFYIPVA
+778 LFYIPTA
-785 VLLLGAIGFVI
+785 LVLLGVIGFVI

>member
-10 IAVMMISS
+10 IAIMMIST
-18 LSVNIFAGKGGSG
+18 LSVNMYAEETTKPIIEEEILQADPAS
-31 PVSEN
+31 PVQRGNTVTYNFKSSN
-36 LISDSLVELNAD
+36 SNDTITNVTADTNSLN
-48 GKVVVEFKLVNA
+48 
-60 NKEEYTNIQAETS
+60 
-73 DRLNCYVEK
+73 NCYVI
-82 RDSKD
+82 STASSNN
-87 GIIYVTVR
+87 IITVKVKITSNAEQGTYKLTVR
-95 APKAAEAGRYGLT
+95 GKIGNKSAYGET
-108 VTAQYKKGNET
+108 NIRVDGEYKKPQER
-119 INVSGK
+119 
-125 STIKVKEYS
+125 
-134 GTPDVNPG
+134 
-142 GLPDDKPEEKPK
+142 PK

-164 NSTTELNPGD
+164 NSTSELKPGD
-174 DGSVIFEAD
+174 DTSVIFEAD
-183 RFFFGLSFY
+183 RYFYGLSFY
-192 GVRAASDNPSNCYIV
+192 GIKATSDSPSNCYIV
-207 NAYGGRDVEVRVR
+207 NAFGGREVEVRVR

-229 YKISVTGKTRINGEV
+229 YKISVAGKTRIDGAV

-257 GSQNKAKLKIN
+257 GSQNKAQLKIN

-276 NIVPGSYVALGYEIE
+276 NIVPGSYVAFGYEIE
-291 NISDVLAKNIE
+291 NISDVLAKNVE
-302 LNISLPV
+302 LNISGLAA
-309 EAGLSVRG
+309 AGLSVKG

-326 IEPGKKTYV
+326 IEAGKKIYL

-341 GKTAKFGSYE
+341 AKTAKFGSYE
-351 IKTSL
+351 IKTDL

-361 FNKEAIKEET
+361 FNKEPIKEET
-371 SAFINIGG
+371 TAFINIGG

-387 IIQDLKFPAATLGV
+387 IIQDLKFPSATLGV

-484 NKEPKTVEQIVG
+484 GKEPKTVEQIVG
-496 VFLNNPESIGDG
+496 VFLNNPENTGDG

-517 LIIDRYEFTPKLP
+517 LIIDRYEFEPKLP

-561 DTTDNNSNTS
+561 DTSKSDSNTA

-581 SNTFYIGRIAPNGKV
+581 SNTFYIGRIAPSGKV

-610 KTYTITANFEYED
+610 KTYNITANFEYED

-654 NAFVGDN
+654 NAMVGDS
-661 IPITAN
+661 IPINAN

-686 NATINNGTYYIG
+686 NATVNNGTYYIG

-703 GQDIYEGSIMPNEPG
+703 GQDVYEGSIMPNEPG
-718 EIKAQLKFSYED
+718 EIKGKLKFTYED

-737 QTEDINIT
+737 KEEDINIT
-745 VDEAPPM
+745 VEEAPPV
-752 DPELGPDGMPMPDG
+752 DENAGPDGMPMPDG
-766 PMMGDTPWYKKP
+766 AMGEAPWYKKP
-778 LFYIPVA
+778 LFIIPVA
-785 VLLLGAIGFVI
+785 LVILGAIGFVV
-796 FKKIKNKNK
+796 FKKLKNKKK

>member
-10 IAVMMISS
+10 IAIMMIST
-18 LSVNIFAGKGGSG
+18 LSVNMYAEETTKPIIEEEILQADPAS
-31 PVSEN
+31 PVQRGNTVTYNFKSSN
-36 LISDSLVELNAD
+36 SNDTITNVTADTNSLN
-48 GKVVVEFKLVNA
+48 
-60 NKEEYTNIQAETS
+60 
-73 DRLNCYVEK
+73 NCYVI
-82 RDSKD
+82 STASSNN
-87 GIIYVTVR
+87 IITVKVKITSNAEQGTYKLTVR
-95 APKAAEAGRYGLT
+95 GKIGNKSAYGET
-108 VTAQYKKGNET
+108 NIRVDGEYKKPQER
-119 INVSGK
+119 
-125 STIKVKEYS
+125 
-134 GTPDVNPG
+134 
-142 GLPDDKPEEKPK
+142 PK

-164 NSTTELNPGD
+164 NSTSELKPGD
-174 DGSVIFEAD
+174 DTLVIFEAD
-183 RFFFGLSFY
+183 RYFYGLSFY
-192 GVRAASDNPSNCYIV
+192 GIKATSDSPSNCYIV
-207 NAYGGRDVEVRVR
+207 NAFGGREVEVRVR

-229 YKISVTGKTRINGEV
+229 YKISVTGKTRIDGEI

-257 GSQNKAKLKIN
+257 GSKNKAQLKIN

-276 NIVPGSYVALGYEIE
+276 NVVPGSYVAFGYEIE
-291 NISDVLAKNIE
+291 NISDVLAKNVE
-302 LNISLPV
+302 LNISGLAA
-309 EAGLSVRG
+309 AGLSVRG

-326 IEPGKKTYV
+326 IEAGKKIYL

-341 GKTAKFGSYE
+341 AKTAKFGSYE
-351 IKTSL
+351 IKTDL

-361 FNKEAIKEET
+361 FNKEPIKEET
-371 SAFINIGG
+371 TAFINIGG

-387 IIQDLKFPAATLGV
+387 IIQDLKFPSATLGV

-484 NKEPKTVEQIVG
+484 GKEPKTVEQIVG
-496 VFLNNPESIGDG
+496 VFLNNPENTGDG

-517 LIIDRYEFTPKLP
+517 LIIDRYEFEPKLP

-561 DTTDNNSNTS
+561 DTSKSDSNTA

-581 SNTFYIGRIAPNGKV
+581 SNTFYIGRIAPSGKV

-610 KTYTITANFEYED
+610 KTYNITANFEYED

-654 NAFVGDN
+654 NAMVGDS
-661 IPITAN
+661 IPINAN

-686 NATINNGTYYIG
+686 NATVNNGTYYIG

-703 GQDIYEGSIMPNEPG
+703 GQDVYEGSIMPNEAG
-718 EIKAQLKFSYED
+718 EIKGKLKFTYED

-737 QTEDINIT
+737 KEEDINIT
-745 VDEAPPM
+745 VEEAPPV
-752 DPELGPDGMPMPDG
+752 DPNMGPDGMPLPDG
-766 PMMGDTPWYKKP
+766 AMGDTPWYKKP

-785 VLLLGAIGFVI
+785 LVVLGAIGFVV
-796 FKKIKNKNK
+796 FKKLKNKKK

-810 IDED
+810 IYED

>member
-10 IAVMMISS
+10 IAIMMIST
-18 LSVNIFAGKGGSG
+18 LSVNMYAEETTKPIIEEEILQADPAS
-31 PVSEN
+31 PVQRGNTVTYNFKSSN
-36 LISDSLVELNAD
+36 SNDTITNVTADTNSLN
-48 GKVVVEFKLVNA
+48 
-60 NKEEYTNIQAETS
+60 
-73 DRLNCYVEK
+73 NCYVI
-82 RDSKD
+82 STASSNN
-87 GIIYVTVR
+87 IITVKVKITSNAEQGTYKLTVR
-95 APKAAEAGRYGLT
+95 GKIGNKSAYGET
-108 VTAQYKKGNET
+108 NIRVDGEYKKPQER
-119 INVSGK
+119 
-125 STIKVKEYS
+125 
-134 GTPDVNPG
+134 
-142 GLPDDKPEEKPK
+142 PK

-164 NSTTELNPGD
+164 NSTSELKPGD
-174 DGSVIFEAD
+174 DTSVIFEAD
-183 RFFFGLSFY
+183 RYFYGLSFY
-192 GVRAASDNPSNCYIV
+192 GIKATSDSPSNCYIV
-207 NAYGGRDVEVRVR
+207 NAFGGREVEVRVR

-229 YKISVTGKTRINGEV
+229 YKISVTGKTRIDGEI

-257 GSQNKAKLKIN
+257 GSKNKAQLKIN

-276 NIVPGSYVALGYEIE
+276 NVVPGSYVAFGYEIE
-291 NISDVLAKNIE
+291 NISDVLAKNVE
-302 LNISLPV
+302 LNISGLAA
-309 EAGLSVRG
+309 AGLSVRG

-326 IEPGKKTYV
+326 IEAGKKIYL

-341 GKTAKFGSYE
+341 AKTAKFGSYE
-351 IKTSL
+351 IKTDL

-361 FNKEAIKEET
+361 FNKEPIKEET
-371 SAFINIGG
+371 TAFINIGG

-387 IIQDLKFPAATLGV
+387 IIQDLKFPSATLGV

-484 NKEPKTVEQIVG
+484 GKEPKTVEQIVG
-496 VFLNNPESIGDG
+496 VFLNNPENTGDG

-517 LIIDRYEFTPKLP
+517 LIIDRYEFEPKLP

-561 DTTDNNSNTS
+561 DTSKSDSNTA

-581 SNTFYIGRIAPNGKV
+581 SNTFYIGRIAPSGKV

-610 KTYTITANFEYED
+610 KTYNITANFEYED

-654 NAFVGDN
+654 NAMVGDN

-686 NATINNGTYYIG
+686 NATVNNGTYYIG

-703 GQDIYEGSIMPNEPG
+703 GQDVYEGSIMPNEPG
-718 EIKAQLKFSYED
+718 EIKGKLKFTYED

-737 QTEDINIT
+737 KEEDINIT
-745 VDEAPPM
+745 VEEAPPV
-752 DPELGPDGMPMPDG
+752 DENAGPDGMPMPDG
-766 PMMGDTPWYKKP
+766 AMGDTPWYKKP

-785 VLLLGAIGFVI
+785 LVILGAIGFVV
-796 FKKIKNKNK
+796 FKKLKNKKK

>member
-10 IAVMMISS
+10 IAIMMIST
-18 LSVNIFAGKGGSG
+18 LSVNMYAEEPTKPIIEEEILQADPAS
-31 PVSEN
+31 PVQRGNTVTYNFKSSN
-36 LISDSLVELNAD
+36 SNDTITNVTAD
-48 GKVVVEFKLVNA
+48 
-60 NKEEYTNIQAETS
+60 TNS
-73 DRLNCYVEK
+73 PNNCYVI
-82 RDSKD
+82 STASSNN
-87 GIIYVTVR
+87 IITVKVKITSNAEQGTYKLTVR
-95 APKAAEAGRYGLT
+95 GKIGNKSAYGET
-108 VTAQYKKGNET
+108 NIRVDGEYKKPQER
-119 INVSGK
+119 
-125 STIKVKEYS
+125 
-134 GTPDVNPG
+134 
-142 GLPDDKPEEKPK
+142 PK

-164 NSTTELNPGD
+164 NSTSELKPGD
-174 DGSVIFEAD
+174 DTSVIFEAD
-183 RFFFGLSFY
+183 RYFYGLSFY
-192 GVRAASDNPSNCYIV
+192 GIKATSDTPSNCYIV
-207 NAYGGRDVEVRVR
+207 NAFGGREVEVRVR

-229 YKISVTGKTRINGEV
+229 YKISVTGKTRIDGEV

-257 GSQNKAKLKIN
+257 GSKNKAQLKIN

-276 NIVPGSYVALGYEIE
+276 NVVPGSYVAFGYEIE
-291 NISDVLAKNIE
+291 NISDVLAKNVE
-302 LNISLPV
+302 LNISGLAA
-309 EAGLSVRG
+309 AGLSVKG

-326 IEPGKKTYV
+326 IEAGKKIYL

-341 GKTAKFGSYE
+341 AKTAKFGSYE
-351 IKTSL
+351 IKTDL

-361 FNKEAIKEET
+361 FNKEPIKEET
-371 SAFINIGG
+371 TAFINIGG

-387 IIQDLKFPAATLGV
+387 IIQDLKFPSATLGV

-408 FKIRNQGQSV
+408 FKIRNQGQSI

-484 NKEPKTVEQIVG
+484 SKEPKTVEQIVG
-496 VFLNNPESIGDG
+496 VFLNNPENVGDG

-517 LIIDRYEFTPKLP
+517 LIIDRYEFEPKLP

-561 DTTDNNSNTS
+561 DTSKSDSNTA

-581 SNTFYIGRIAPNGKV
+581 SNTFYIGRIAPSGKV

-610 KTYTITANFEYED
+610 KTYNITANFEYED

-654 NAFVGDN
+654 NAMVGDS
-661 IPITAN
+661 IPINAN

-686 NATINNGTYYIG
+686 NATVNNGTYYIG

-703 GQDIYEGSIMPNEPG
+703 GQDVYEGSIMPNEAG
-718 EIKAQLKFSYED
+718 EIKGKLKFTYED

-737 QTEDINIT
+737 KEEDINIT
-745 VDEAPPM
+745 VEEAPPV
-752 DPELGPDGMPMPDG
+752 DPNMGPDGMPLPDG
-766 PMMGDTPWYKKP
+766 AMGDTPWYKKP

-785 VLLLGAIGFVI
+785 LVILGAIGFVV
-796 FKKIKNKNK
+796 FKKLKNKKK

>member
-1 MKKIFSILL
+1 
-10 IAVMMISS
+10 MMISS
-18 LSVNIFAGKGGSG
+18 MGLNIYAGSPSTAQTSEEVVLQSSQSLNVSRGNTSSIKFTLSGTQNPLTNVI
-31 PVSEN
+31 
-36 LISDSLVELNAD
+36 AD
-48 GKVVVEFKLVNA
+48 
-60 NKEEYTNIQAETS
+60 TS
-73 DRLNCYVEK
+73 SPNNCYVIDTK
-82 RDSKD
+82 VS
-87 GIIYVTVR
+87 GNTITVTVM
-95 APKAAEAGRYGLT
+95 ATSNAEQGTYKLT
-108 VTAQYKKGNET
+108 VKGKSGDKNVYGEANIRIDGEYKKPQER
-119 INVSGK
+119 
-125 STIKVKEYS
+125 
-134 GTPDVNPG
+134 
-142 GLPDDKPEEKPK
+142 PK

-164 NSTTELNPGD
+164 NSTSELKPGD
-174 DGSVIFEAD
+174 DTSVIFEAD
-183 RFFFGLSFY
+183 RYFYGLSFY
-192 GVRAASDNPSNCYIV
+192 GIKATSDSPSNCYIV
-207 NAYGGRDVEVRVR
+207 NAFGGREVEVRVR

-229 YKISVTGKTRINGEV
+229 YKISVTGKTRIDGEI

-257 GSQNKAKLKIN
+257 GSKNKAQLKIN

-276 NIVPGSYVALGYEIE
+276 NVVPGSYVAFGYEIE
-291 NISDVLAKNIE
+291 NISDVLAKNVE
-302 LNISLPV
+302 LNISGLAA
-309 EAGLSVRG
+309 AGLSVRG

-326 IEPGKKTYV
+326 IEAGKKIYL

-341 GKTAKFGSYE
+341 AKTAKFGSYE
-351 IKTSL
+351 IKTDL

-361 FNKEAIKEET
+361 FNKEPIKEET
-371 SAFINIGG
+371 TAFINIGG

-387 IIQDLKFPAATLGV
+387 IIQDLKFPSATLGV

-484 NKEPKTVEQIVG
+484 GKEPKTVEQIVG
-496 VFLNNPESIGDG
+496 VFLNNPENTGDG

-517 LIIDRYEFTPKLP
+517 LIIDRYEFEPKLP

-561 DTTDNNSNTS
+561 DTSKSDSNTA

-581 SNTFYIGRIAPNGKV
+581 SNTFYIGRIAPSGKV

-610 KTYTITANFEYED
+610 KTYNITANFEYED

-654 NAFVGDN
+654 NAMVGDN

-686 NATINNGTYYIG
+686 NATVNNGTYYIG

-703 GQDIYEGSIMPNEPG
+703 GQDVYEGSIMPNEPG
-718 EIKAQLKFSYED
+718 EIKGKLKFTYED

-737 QTEDINIT
+737 KEEDINIT
-745 VDEAPPM
+745 VEEAPPV
-752 DPELGPDGMPMPDG
+752 DENAGPDGMPMPDG
-766 PMMGDTPWYKKP
+766 AMGDTPWYKKP

-785 VLLLGAIGFVI
+785 LVILGAIGFVV
-796 FKKIKNKNK
+796 FKKLKNKKK

>member
-10 IAVMMISS
+10 IAIMMIST
-18 LSVNIFAGKGGSG
+18 LSVNMYAEETTKPIIEEEILQADPAS
-31 PVSEN
+31 PVQRGNTVTYNFKSSN
-36 LISDSLVELNAD
+36 SNDTITNVTADTNSLN
-48 GKVVVEFKLVNA
+48 
-60 NKEEYTNIQAETS
+60 
-73 DRLNCYVEK
+73 NCYVI
-82 RDSKD
+82 STASSNN
-87 GIIYVTVR
+87 IITVKVKITSNAEQGTYKLTVR
-95 APKAAEAGRYGLT
+95 GKIGNKSAYGET
-108 VTAQYKKGNET
+108 NIRVDGEYKKPQER
-119 INVSGK
+119 
-125 STIKVKEYS
+125 
-134 GTPDVNPG
+134 
-142 GLPDDKPEEKPK
+142 PK

-164 NSTTELNPGD
+164 NSTSELKPGD
-174 DGSVIFEAD
+174 DTSVIFEAD
-183 RFFFGLSFY
+183 RYFYGLSFY
-192 GVRAASDNPSNCYIV
+192 GIKATSDSPSNCYIV
-207 NAYGGRDVEVRVR
+207 NAFGGREVEVRVR

-229 YKISVTGKTRINGEV
+229 YKISVAGKTRIDGAV

-257 GSQNKAKLKIN
+257 GSQNKAQLKIN

-276 NIVPGSYVALGYEIE
+276 NIVPGSYVAFGYEIE
-291 NISDVLAKNIE
+291 NISDVLAKNVE
-302 LNISLPV
+302 LNISGLAA
-309 EAGLSVRG
+309 AGLSVKG

-326 IEPGKKTYV
+326 IEAGKKIYL

-341 GKTAKFGSYE
+341 AKTAKFGSYE
-351 IKTSL
+351 IKTDL

-361 FNKEAIKEET
+361 FNKEPIKEET
-371 SAFINIGG
+371 TAFINIGG

-387 IIQDLKFPAATLGV
+387 IIQDLKFPSATLGV

-408 FKIRNQGQSV
+408 FKIRNQGQSI

-484 NKEPKTVEQIVG
+484 SKEPKTVEQIVG
-496 VFLNNPESIGDG
+496 VFLNNPENTGDG

-517 LIIDRYEFTPKLP
+517 LIIDRYEFEPKLP

-561 DTTDNNSNTS
+561 DTSKSDSNTA

-581 SNTFYIGRIAPNGKV
+581 SNTFYIGRIAPSGKV

-610 KTYTITANFEYED
+610 KTYNITANFEYED

-654 NAFVGDN
+654 NAMVGDS
-661 IPITAN
+661 IPINAN

-686 NATINNGTYYIG
+686 NATVNNGTYYIG

-703 GQDIYEGSIMPNEPG
+703 GQDVYEGSIMPNEAG
-718 EIKAQLKFSYED
+718 EIKGKLKFTYED

-737 QTEDINIT
+737 KEEDINIT
-745 VDEAPPM
+745 VEEAPPV
-752 DPELGPDGMPMPDG
+752 DPNMGPDGMPLPDG
-766 PMMGDTPWYKKP
+766 AMGDTPWYKKP

-785 VLLLGAIGFVI
+785 LVILGAIGFVV
-796 FKKIKNKNK
+796 FKKLKNKKK

>member
-10 IAVMMISS
+10 IAIMMIST
-18 LSVNIFAGKGGSG
+18 LSVNMYAGKPDDKGNEQTT
-31 PVSEN
+31 PVVEDDLFLVSTSTEELKPGDETTIYFEQDN
-36 LISDSLVELNAD
+36 PGYRRYYNYAGDYEIYSVRATSDSPN
-48 GKVVVEFKLVNA
+48 
-60 NKEEYTNIQAETS
+60 
-73 DRLNCYVEK
+73 NCYV
-82 RDSKD
+82 
-87 GIIYVTVR
+87 
-95 APKAAEAGRYGLT
+95 
-108 VTAQYKKGNET
+108 
-119 INVSGK
+119 INS
-125 STIKVKEYS
+125 
-134 GTPDVNPG
+134 
-142 GLPDDKPEEKPK
+142 
-154 EKIDEIDLIS
+154 
-164 NSTTELNPGD
+164 
-174 DGSVIFEAD
+174 
-183 RFFFGLSFY
+183 
-192 GVRAASDNPSNCYIV
+192 
-207 NAYGGRDVEVRVR
+207 YGGMNGAEVRVR

-229 YKISVTGKTRINGEV
+229 YRISLVGKAKRRGARDGAP
-244 VKVSGEAYVRVNG
+244 VKVEGEAYVRVKE
-257 GSQNKAKLKIN
+257 GSQRKAELKIN

-276 NIVPGSYVALGYEIE
+276 NIVPGSYVAFGYEIE
-291 NISDVLAKNIE
+291 NISDVLAKNVE
-302 LNISLPV
+302 LNISGLAA
-309 EAGLSVRG
+309 AGLSVKG

-326 IEPGKKTYV
+326 IEAGKKIYL

-341 GKTAKFGSYE
+341 AKTAKFGSYE
-351 IKTSL
+351 IKTDL

-361 FNKEAIKEET
+361 FNKEPIKEET
-371 SAFINIGG
+371 TAFINIGG

-387 IIQDLKFPAATLGV
+387 IIQDLKFPSATLGV

-408 FKIRNQGQSV
+408 FKIRNQGQSI

-484 NKEPKTVEQIVG
+484 GKEPKTVEQIVG
-496 VFLNNPESIGDG
+496 VFLNNPENVGDG

-517 LIIDRYEFTPKLP
+517 LIIDRYEFEPKLP

-550 VKNIKIDLTSQ
+550 VKSIKIDLTSQ
-561 DTTDNNSNTS
+561 DTSKSDSNTA

-581 SNTFYIGRIAPNGKV
+581 SNTFYIGRIAPSGKV

-610 KTYTITANFEYED
+610 KNYNITANFEYED

-654 NAFVGDN
+654 NAMVGDN

-686 NATINNGTYYIG
+686 NATVNNGTYYIG

-703 GQDIYEGSIMPNEPG
+703 GQDVYEGSIMPNEPG
-718 EIKAQLKFSYED
+718 EIKGKLKFTYED

-737 QTEDINIT
+737 KEEDINIT
-745 VDEAPPM
+745 VEEAPPV
-752 DPELGPDGMPMPDG
+752 DENAGPDGMPLPDG
-766 PMMGDTPWYKKP
+766 AMGDEPWYKKP
-778 LFYIPVA
+778 LFYIPVIVA
-785 VLLLGAIGFVI
+785 LLGAGGFVV
-796 FKKIKNKNK
+796 FKKIKNKKK

>member
-10 IAVMMISS
+10 IAIMMIST
-18 LSVNIFAGKGGSG
+18 LSVNMYAEETTKPIIEEEILQADPAS
-31 PVSEN
+31 PVQRGNTVTYNFKSSN
-36 LISDSLVELNAD
+36 SNDTIINVTADTNSLN
-48 GKVVVEFKLVNA
+48 
-60 NKEEYTNIQAETS
+60 
-73 DRLNCYVEK
+73 NCYVI
-82 RDSKD
+82 STASSNN
-87 GIIYVTVR
+87 IITVKVKITSNAEQGTYKLTVR
-95 APKAAEAGRYGLT
+95 GKIGNKSAYGET
-108 VTAQYKKGNET
+108 NIRVDGEYKKPQER
-119 INVSGK
+119 
-125 STIKVKEYS
+125 
-134 GTPDVNPG
+134 
-142 GLPDDKPEEKPK
+142 PK

-164 NSTTELNPGD
+164 NSTSELKPGD
-174 DGSVIFEAD
+174 DTSVIFEAD
-183 RFFFGLSFY
+183 RYFYGLSFY
-192 GVRAASDNPSNCYIV
+192 GIKATSDSPSNCYIV
-207 NAYGGRDVEVRVR
+207 NAFGGREVEVRVR

-229 YKISVTGKTRINGEV
+229 YKISVTGKTRIDGEI

-257 GSQNKAKLKIN
+257 GSKNKAQLKIN

-276 NIVPGSYVALGYEIE
+276 NIVPGSYVAFGYEIE
-291 NISDVLAKNIE
+291 NISDVLAKNVE
-302 LNISLPV
+302 LNISGLAA
-309 EAGLSVRG
+309 AGLSVKG

-326 IEPGKKTYV
+326 IEAGKKIYL

-341 GKTAKFGSYE
+341 AKTAKFGSYE
-351 IKTSL
+351 IKTDL

-361 FNKEAIKEET
+361 FNKEPIKEET
-371 SAFINIGG
+371 TAFINIGG

-387 IIQDLKFPAATLGV
+387 IIQDLKFPSATLGV

-408 FKIRNQGQSV
+408 FKIRNQGQSI

-484 NKEPKTVEQIVG
+484 GKEPKTVEQIVG
-496 VFLNNPESIGDG
+496 VFLNNPENVGDG

-517 LIIDRYEFTPKLP
+517 LIIDRYEFEPKLP

-561 DTTDNNSNTS
+561 DTSKSDSNTA

-581 SNTFYIGRIAPNGKV
+581 SNTFYIGRIAPSGKV

-610 KTYTITANFEYED
+610 KTYNITANFEYED

-654 NAFVGDN
+654 NAMVGDN

-686 NATINNGTYYIG
+686 NATVNNGTYYIG

-703 GQDIYEGSIMPNEPG
+703 GQDVYEGSIMPNEPG
-718 EIKAQLKFSYED
+718 EIKGKLKFTYED

-737 QTEDINIT
+737 KEEDINIT
-745 VDEAPPM
+745 VEEAPPM
-752 DPELGPDGMPMPDG
+752 DPNAGPDGMPLPDG
-766 PMMGDTPWYKKP
+766 AMGDTPWYKKP

-785 VLLLGAIGFVI
+785 LVILGAIGFVV
-796 FKKIKNKNK
+796 FKKLKNKKK

>member
-10 IAVMMISS
+10 IAIMMIST
-18 LSVNIFAGKGGSG
+18 LSVNMYAEEPTKPIIEEEILQADPAS
-31 PVSEN
+31 PVQRGN
-36 LISDSLVELNAD
+36 TVTYN
-48 GKVVVEFKLVNA
+48 FKSS
-60 NKEEYTNIQAETS
+60 KTS
-73 DRLNCYVEK
+73 DKITNVTADTSSPNNCYVI
-82 RDSKD
+82 STNTKD
-87 GIIYVTVR
+87 NTITV
-95 APKAAEAGRYGLT
+95 KVQITSNAEQGTYKLT
-108 VTAQYKKGNET
+108 VKGKSGDKNIYGETNIRVDGEYKKPQER
-119 INVSGK
+119 
-125 STIKVKEYS
+125 
-134 GTPDVNPG
+134 
-142 GLPDDKPEEKPK
+142 PK

-164 NSTTELNPGD
+164 NSTSELKPGD
-174 DGSVIFEAD
+174 DTSVIFEAD
-183 RFFFGLSFY
+183 RYFYGLSFY
-192 GVRAASDNPSNCYIV
+192 GIKATSDSPSNCYIV
-207 NAYGGRDVEVRVR
+207 NAFGGREVEVRVR

-229 YKISVTGKTRINGEV
+229 YKISVTGKTRIDGEI

-257 GSQNKAKLKIN
+257 GSKNKAQLKIN

-276 NIVPGSYVALGYEIE
+276 NIVPGSYVAFGYEIE
-291 NISDVLAKNIE
+291 NISDVLAKNVE
-302 LNISLPV
+302 LNISGLAA
-309 EAGLSVRG
+309 AGLSVRG

-326 IEPGKKTYV
+326 IEAGKKIYL

-341 GKTAKFGSYE
+341 AKTAKFGSYE
-351 IKTSL
+351 IKTDL

-361 FNKEAIKEET
+361 FNKEPIKEET
-371 SAFINIGG
+371 TAFINIGG

-387 IIQDLKFPAATLGV
+387 IIQDLKFPSATLGV

-408 FKIRNQGQSV
+408 FKIRNQGQSI

-449 GEEETVSYKFFT
+449 GEEEIVSYKFFT

-484 NKEPKTVEQIVG
+484 GKEPKTVEQIVG
-496 VFLNNPESIGDG
+496 VFLNNPENVGDG

-517 LIIDRYEFTPKLP
+517 LIIDRYEFEPKLP

-561 DTTDNNSNTS
+561 DTSKSDSNTA

-581 SNTFYIGRIAPNGKV
+581 SNTFYIGRIAPSGKV

-610 KTYTITANFEYED
+610 KTYNITANFEYED

-654 NAFVGDN
+654 NAMVGDS
-661 IPITAN
+661 IPINAN

-686 NATINNGTYYIG
+686 NATVNNGTYYIG

-703 GQDIYEGSIMPNEPG
+703 GQDVYEGSIMPNEAG
-718 EIKAQLKFSYED
+718 EIKGKLKFTYED

-737 QTEDINIT
+737 KEEDINIT
-745 VDEAPPM
+745 VEEAPPM
-752 DPELGPDGMPMPDG
+752 DPNAGPDGMPLPDG
-766 PMMGDTPWYKKP
+766 AMGDTPWYKKP

-785 VLLLGAIGFVI
+785 LVILGAIGFVV
-796 FKKIKNKNK
+796 FKKLKNKKK

>member
-10 IAVMMISS
+10 IAIMMIST
-18 LSVNIFAGKGGSG
+18 LSVNMYAEETTKPIIEEEILQADPAS
-31 PVSEN
+31 PVQRGNTVTYNFKSSN
-36 LISDSLVELNAD
+36 SNDTITNVTADTNSLN
-48 GKVVVEFKLVNA
+48 
-60 NKEEYTNIQAETS
+60 
-73 DRLNCYVEK
+73 NCYVI
-82 RDSKD
+82 STASSNN
-87 GIIYVTVR
+87 IITVKVKITSNAEQGTYKLTVR
-95 APKAAEAGRYGLT
+95 GKIGNKSAYGET
-108 VTAQYKKGNET
+108 NIRVDGEYKKPQER
-119 INVSGK
+119 
-125 STIKVKEYS
+125 
-134 GTPDVNPG
+134 
-142 GLPDDKPEEKPK
+142 PK

-164 NSTTELNPGD
+164 NSTSELKPGD
-174 DGSVIFEAD
+174 DTSVIFEAD
-183 RFFFGLSFY
+183 RYFYGLSFY
-192 GVRAASDNPSNCYIV
+192 GIKATSDSPSNCYIV
-207 NAYGGRDVEVRVR
+207 NAFGGREVEVRVR

-229 YKISVTGKTRINGEV
+229 YKISVTGKTRIDGEI

-257 GSQNKAKLKIN
+257 GSKNKAQLKIN

-276 NIVPGSYVALGYEIE
+276 NVVPGSYVAFGYEIE
-291 NISDVLAKNIE
+291 NISDVLAKNVE
-302 LNISLPV
+302 LNISGLAA
-309 EAGLSVRG
+309 AGLSVRG

-326 IEPGKKTYV
+326 IEAGKKIYL

-341 GKTAKFGSYE
+341 AKTAKFGSYE
-351 IKTSL
+351 IKTDL

-361 FNKEAIKEET
+361 FNKEPIKEET
-371 SAFINIGG
+371 TAFINIGG

-387 IIQDLKFPAATLGV
+387 IIQDLKFPSATLGV

-484 NKEPKTVEQIVG
+484 GKEPKTVEQIVG
-496 VFLNNPESIGDG
+496 VFLNNPENTGDG

-517 LIIDRYEFTPKLP
+517 LIIDRYEFEPKLP

-561 DTTDNNSNTS
+561 DTSKSDSNTA

-581 SNTFYIGRIAPNGKV
+581 SNTFYIGRIAPSGKV

-610 KTYTITANFEYED
+610 KTYNITANFEYED

-654 NAFVGDN
+654 NAMVGDS
-661 IPITAN
+661 IPINAN

-686 NATINNGTYYIG
+686 NATVNNGTYYIG

-703 GQDIYEGSIMPNEPG
+703 GQDVYEGSIMPNEAG
-718 EIKAQLKFSYED
+718 EIKGKLKFTYED

-737 QTEDINIT
+737 KEEDINIT
-745 VDEAPPM
+745 VEEAPPV
-752 DPELGPDGMPMPDG
+752 DPNMGPDGMPLPDG
-766 PMMGDTPWYKKP
+766 AMGDTPWYKKP

-785 VLLLGAIGFVI
+785 LVVLGAIGFVV
-796 FKKIKNKNK
+796 FKKLKNKKK

>member
-1 MKKIFSILL
+1 MYAEEPTKPIIEEEILQ
-10 IAVMMISS
+10 ADPASPVQRGNTVTYNFKSS
-18 LSVNIFAGKGGSG
+18 NSNDTITNVT
-31 PVSEN
+31 
-36 LISDSLVELNAD
+36 AD
-48 GKVVVEFKLVNA
+48 
-60 NKEEYTNIQAETS
+60 TNS
-73 DRLNCYVEK
+73 PNNCYVI
-82 RDSKD
+82 STASSNN
-87 GIIYVTVR
+87 IITVKIKITSNAEQGTYKLTVR
-95 APKAAEAGRYGLT
+95 GKIGNKSAYGET
-108 VTAQYKKGNET
+108 NIRVDGEYKKPQER
-119 INVSGK
+119 
-125 STIKVKEYS
+125 
-134 GTPDVNPG
+134 
-142 GLPDDKPEEKPK
+142 PK

-164 NSTTELNPGD
+164 NSTSELKPGD
-174 DGSVIFEAD
+174 DTSVIFEAD
-183 RFFFGLSFY
+183 RYFHGLSFY
-192 GVRAASDNPSNCYIV
+192 GIKATSDSPSNCYIV
-207 NAYGGRDVEVRVR
+207 NAFGGREVEVRVR

-229 YKISVTGKTRINGEV
+229 YKISVTGKTRIDGEI

-257 GSQNKAKLKIN
+257 GSQNKAQLKIN

-276 NIVPGSYVALGYEIE
+276 NIVPGSYVAFGYEIE
-291 NISDVLAKNIE
+291 NISDVLAKNVE
-302 LNISLPV
+302 LNISGLAA
-309 EAGLSVRG
+309 AGLSVKG

-326 IEPGKKTYV
+326 IEAGKKIYL

-341 GKTAKFGSYE
+341 AKTAKFGSYE
-351 IKTSL
+351 IKTDL

-361 FNKEAIKEET
+361 FNKEPIKEET
-371 SAFINIGG
+371 TAFINIGG

-387 IIQDLKFPAATLGV
+387 IIQDLKFPSATLGV

-408 FKIRNQGQSV
+408 FKIRNQGQSI

-484 NKEPKTVEQIVG
+484 GKEPKTVEQIVG
-496 VFLNNPESIGDG
+496 VFLNNPENVGDG

-517 LIIDRYEFTPKLP
+517 LIIDRYEFEPKLP

-561 DTTDNNSNTS
+561 DTSKSDSNTA

-581 SNTFYIGRIAPNGKV
+581 SNTFYIGRIAPSGKV

-610 KTYTITANFEYED
+610 KTYNITANFEYED

-654 NAFVGDN
+654 NAMVGDN

-686 NATINNGTYYIG
+686 NATVNNGTYYIG

-703 GQDIYEGSIMPNEPG
+703 GQDVYEGSIMPNEAG
-718 EIKAQLKFSYED
+718 EIKGKLKFTYED

-737 QTEDINIT
+737 KEEDINIT
-745 VDEAPPM
+745 VEEAPPV
-752 DPELGPDGMPMPDG
+752 DPNMGPDGMPLPDG
-766 PMMGDTPWYKKP
+766 AMGDTPWYKKP

-785 VLLLGAIGFVI
+785 LVILGAIGFVV
-796 FKKIKNKNK
+796 FKKLKNKKK

>member
-10 IAVMMISS
+10 IAVMMIST
-18 LSVNIFAGKGGSG
+18 LSVNIFAEKHEEKEEESTKPIIEEVILQSDPSLVAEQGEEKYINFSLPSGNDEITDIIASTDSPNNCYVIKTASGNGKITVKIKITNAAEQGTYKVTVKAKAGNKSVYG
-31 PVSEN
+31 ECNVRVNVNKRDFPGKDEEIN
-36 LISDSLVELNAD
+36 LIS
-48 GKVVVEFKLVNA
+48 
-60 NKEEYTNIQAETS
+60 
-73 DRLNCYVEK
+73 R
-82 RDSKD
+82 
-87 GIIYVTVR
+87 
-95 APKAAEAGRYGLT
+95 
-108 VTAQYKKGNET
+108 
-119 INVSGK
+119 
-125 STIKVKEYS
+125 
-134 GTPDVNPG
+134 
-142 GLPDDKPEEKPK
+142 
-154 EKIDEIDLIS
+154 
-164 NSTTELNPGD
+164 STTELNPGEEA
-174 DGSVIFEAD
+174 SIYFETE
-183 RFFFGLSFY
+183 RPFFGLSFY
-192 GVRAASDNPSNCYIV
+192 GLRATSDSPNNCYIT
-207 NAYGGRDVEVRVR
+207 NTYGGRGDVELRVR
-220 IPQSAEAGT
+220 IPQSAKAGT
-229 YKISVTGKTRINGEV
+229 YKVSVTGKARIDGET
-244 VKVSGEAYVRVNG
+244 VKVYGEAYVRVKEG
-257 GSQNKAKLKIN
+257 GQRKAELKIN

-291 NISDVLAKNIE
+291 NISDVLAKNID
-302 LNISLPV
+302 LNISLPA

-361 FNKEAIKEET
+361 FNKETIKEKT

-379 DASQDSQL
+379 DASQNSQL

-418 AKRIRASAKSDDPS
+418 AKSIRASAKSDDPS

-476 EYLDDFTE
+476 EYLDDFTDS
-484 NKEPKTVEQIVG
+484 KEPKTVEQIVG
-496 VFLNNPESIGDG
+496 VFLNNPENIGDG

-596 EKTIKMFVVPDATA
+596 EKTIRMFVVPDAIA
-610 KTYTITANFEYED
+610 KTYTITSNFEYED

-677 NFKVTLTAD
+677 NFKVTLTSD

-766 PMMGDTPWYKKP
+766 NMAVDVPWYKNP
-778 LFYIPVA
+778 LFYIPTALV
-785 VLLLGAIGFVI
+785 LLGAIAFVI

>member
-10 IAVMMISS
+10 IAIMMIST
-18 LSVNIFAGKGGSG
+18 LSVNMYAEETTKPIIEEEILQADPAS
-31 PVSEN
+31 PVQRGNTVTYNFKSSN
-36 LISDSLVELNAD
+36 SNDTITNVTADTNSLN
-48 GKVVVEFKLVNA
+48 
-60 NKEEYTNIQAETS
+60 
-73 DRLNCYVEK
+73 NCYVI
-82 RDSKD
+82 STASSNN
-87 GIIYVTVR
+87 IITVKVKITSNAEQGTYKLTVR
-95 APKAAEAGRYGLT
+95 GKIGNKSAYGET
-108 VTAQYKKGNET
+108 NIRVDGEYKKPQER
-119 INVSGK
+119 
-125 STIKVKEYS
+125 
-134 GTPDVNPG
+134 
-142 GLPDDKPEEKPK
+142 PK

-164 NSTTELNPGD
+164 NSTSELKPGD
-174 DGSVIFEAD
+174 DTSVIFEAD
-183 RFFFGLSFY
+183 RYFYGLSFY
-192 GVRAASDNPSNCYIV
+192 GIKATSDSPSNCYIV
-207 NAYGGRDVEVRVR
+207 NAFGGREVEVRVR

-229 YKISVTGKTRINGEV
+229 YKISVAGKTRIDGAV

-257 GSQNKAKLKIN
+257 GSQNKAQLKIN

-276 NIVPGSYVALGYEIE
+276 NIVPGSYVAFGYEIE
-291 NISDVLAKNIE
+291 NISDVLAKNVE
-302 LNISLPV
+302 LNISGLAA
-309 EAGLSVRG
+309 AGLSVRG

-326 IEPGKKTYV
+326 IEAGKKIYL

-341 GKTAKFGSYE
+341 AKTAKFGSYE
-351 IKTSL
+351 IKTDL

-361 FNKEAIKEET
+361 FNKEPIKEET
-371 SAFINIGG
+371 TAFINIGG

-387 IIQDLKFPAATLGV
+387 IIQDLKFPSATLGV
-401 NKTFDVS
+401 NKTFEVS

-484 NKEPKTVEQIVG
+484 GKEPKTVEQIVG
-496 VFLNNPESIGDG
+496 VFLNNPDNAGDG

-517 LIIDRYEFTPKLP
+517 LIIDRYEFEPKLP

-561 DTTDNNSNTS
+561 DTSKSDSNTA

-581 SNTFYIGRIAPNGKV
+581 SNTFYIGRIAPSGKV

-610 KTYTITANFEYED
+610 KTYNITANFEYED

-654 NAFVGDN
+654 NAMVGDS

-686 NATINNGTYYIG
+686 NATVNNGTYYIG

-703 GQDIYEGSIMPNEPG
+703 GQDVYEGSIMPNEAG
-718 EIKAQLKFSYED
+718 EIKGKLKFTYED

-737 QTEDINIT
+737 KEEDINIT
-745 VDEAPPM
+745 VEEAPPM
-752 DPELGPDGMPMPDG
+752 DPNAGPDGMPLPDG
-766 PMMGDTPWYKKP
+766 AMGEAPWYKKP
-778 LFYIPVA
+778 LFIVPVA
-785 VLLLGAIGFVI
+785 LVILGAIGFVV
-796 FKKIKNKNK
+796 FKKLKNKKK

>member
-10 IAVMMISS
+10 IAIMMIST
-18 LSVNIFAGKGGSG
+18 LSVNMYAEEPTKPIIGEEILQADPAS
-31 PVSEN
+31 PVQRGNTVTYNFKSSN
-36 LISDSLVELNAD
+36 SNDTITNVTAD
-48 GKVVVEFKLVNA
+48 
-60 NKEEYTNIQAETS
+60 TNS
-73 DRLNCYVEK
+73 PNNCYVI
-82 RDSKD
+82 STASSNN
-87 GIIYVTVR
+87 IITVKVKITSNAEQGTYKLTVR
-95 APKAAEAGRYGLT
+95 GKIGNKSAYGET
-108 VTAQYKKGNET
+108 NIRVDGEYKKPQER
-119 INVSGK
+119 
-125 STIKVKEYS
+125 
-134 GTPDVNPG
+134 
-142 GLPDDKPEEKPK
+142 PK

-164 NSTTELNPGD
+164 NSTSELKPGD
-174 DGSVIFEAD
+174 DTSVIFEAD
-183 RFFFGLSFY
+183 RYFYGLSFY
-192 GVRAASDNPSNCYIV
+192 GIKATSDTPSNCYIV
-207 NAYGGRDVEVRVR
+207 NAFGGREVEVRVR

-229 YKISVTGKTRINGEV
+229 YKISVTGKTRIDGEV

-257 GSQNKAKLKIN
+257 GSKNKAQLKIN

-276 NIVPGSYVALGYEIE
+276 NVVPGSYVAFGYEIE
-291 NISDVLAKNIE
+291 NISDVLAKNVE
-302 LNISLPV
+302 LNISGLAA
-309 EAGLSVRG
+309 AGLSVRG

-326 IEPGKKTYV
+326 IEAGKKIYL

-341 GKTAKFGSYE
+341 AKTAKFGSYE
-351 IKTSL
+351 IKTDL

-361 FNKEAIKEET
+361 FNKEPIKEET
-371 SAFINIGG
+371 TAFINIGG

-387 IIQDLKFPAATLGV
+387 IIQDLKFPSATLGV
-401 NKTFDVS
+401 NKTFEVS

-484 NKEPKTVEQIVG
+484 GKEPKTVEQIVG
-496 VFLNNPESIGDG
+496 VFLNNPENVGDG

-517 LIIDRYEFTPKLP
+517 LIIDRYEFEPKLP

-561 DTTDNNSNTS
+561 DTSKSDSNTA

-581 SNTFYIGRIAPNGKV
+581 SNTFYIGRIAPSGKV

-610 KTYTITANFEYED
+610 KTYNITANFEYED

-654 NAFVGDN
+654 NAMVGDS

-686 NATINNGTYYIG
+686 NATVNNGTYYIG

-703 GQDIYEGSIMPNEPG
+703 GQDVYEGSIMPNEPG
-718 EIKAQLKFSYED
+718 EIKGKLKFTYED

-737 QTEDINIT
+737 KEEDINIT
-745 VDEAPPM
+745 VEEAPPV
-752 DPELGPDGMPMPDG
+752 DENAGPDGMPMPDG
-766 PMMGDTPWYKKP
+766 AMGEAPWYKKP
-778 LFYIPVA
+778 LFIIPVA
-785 VLLLGAIGFVI
+785 LVILGAIGFVV
-796 FKKIKNKNK
+796 FKKLKNKKK

>member
-10 IAVMMISS
+10 IAIMMIST
-18 LSVNIFAGKGGSG
+18 LSVNMYAEETTKPIIEEEILQADPAS
-31 PVSEN
+31 PVQRGNTVTYNFKSSN
-36 LISDSLVELNAD
+36 SNDTITNVTADTNSLN
-48 GKVVVEFKLVNA
+48 
-60 NKEEYTNIQAETS
+60 
-73 DRLNCYVEK
+73 NCYVI
-82 RDSKD
+82 STASSNN
-87 GIIYVTVR
+87 IITVKVKITSNAEQGTYKLTVR
-95 APKAAEAGRYGLT
+95 GKIGNKSAYGET
-108 VTAQYKKGNET
+108 NIRVDGEYKKP
-119 INVSGK
+119 
-125 STIKVKEYS
+125 KER
-134 GTPDVNPG
+134 
-142 GLPDDKPEEKPK
+142 PK

-164 NSTTELNPGD
+164 NSTSELKPGD
-174 DGSVIFEAD
+174 DTSVIFEAD
-183 RFFFGLSFY
+183 RYFYGLSFY
-192 GVRAASDNPSNCYIV
+192 GIKATSDSPSNCYIV
-207 NAYGGRDVEVRVR
+207 NAFGGREVEVRVR

-229 YKISVTGKTRINGEV
+229 YKISVAGKTRIDGAV

-257 GSQNKAKLKIN
+257 GSQNKAQLKIN

-276 NIVPGSYVALGYEIE
+276 NIVPGSYVAFGYEIE
-291 NISDVLAKNIE
+291 NISDVLAKNVE
-302 LNISLPV
+302 LNISGLAA
-309 EAGLSVRG
+309 AGLSVKG

-326 IEPGKKTYV
+326 IEAGKKIYL

-341 GKTAKFGSYE
+341 AKTAKFGSYE
-351 IKTSL
+351 IKTDL

-361 FNKEAIKEET
+361 FNKEPIKEET
-371 SAFINIGG
+371 TAFINIGG

-387 IIQDLKFPAATLGV
+387 IIQDLKFPSATLGV

-408 FKIRNQGQSV
+408 FKIRNQGQSI

-484 NKEPKTVEQIVG
+484 SKEPKTVEQIVG
-496 VFLNNPESIGDG
+496 VFLNNPENTGDG

-517 LIIDRYEFTPKLP
+517 LIIDRYEFEPKLP

-561 DTTDNNSNTS
+561 DTSKSDSNTA

-581 SNTFYIGRIAPNGKV
+581 SNTFYIGRIAPSGKV

-610 KTYTITANFEYED
+610 KTYNITANFEYED

-654 NAFVGDN
+654 NAMVGDS
-661 IPITAN
+661 IPINAN

-686 NATINNGTYYIG
+686 NATVNNGTYYIG

-703 GQDIYEGSIMPNEPG
+703 GQDVYEGSIMPNEAG
-718 EIKAQLKFSYED
+718 EIKGKLKFTYED

-737 QTEDINIT
+737 KEEDINIT
-745 VDEAPPM
+745 VEEAPPV
-752 DPELGPDGMPMPDG
+752 DPNMGPDGMPLPDG
-766 PMMGDTPWYKKP
+766 AMGDTPWYKKP

-785 VLLLGAIGFVI
+785 LVVLGAIGFVV
-796 FKKIKNKNK
+796 FKKLKNKKK

>member
-10 IAVMMISS
+10 IAIMMIST
-18 LSVNIFAGKGGSG
+18 LSVNMYAGNPTNPSKPTNPSNPGAQTPPSTE
-31 PVSEN
+31 PSVVDDDLFLVSTSTEELKPGDETTIYFEQDN
-36 LISDSLVELNAD
+36 PGYRRYYNYAGDYEIYSVRATSDSPN
-48 GKVVVEFKLVNA
+48 
-60 NKEEYTNIQAETS
+60 
-73 DRLNCYVEK
+73 NCYV
-82 RDSKD
+82 
-87 GIIYVTVR
+87 
-95 APKAAEAGRYGLT
+95 
-108 VTAQYKKGNET
+108 
-119 INVSGK
+119 INS
-125 STIKVKEYS
+125 
-134 GTPDVNPG
+134 
-142 GLPDDKPEEKPK
+142 
-154 EKIDEIDLIS
+154 
-164 NSTTELNPGD
+164 
-174 DGSVIFEAD
+174 
-183 RFFFGLSFY
+183 
-192 GVRAASDNPSNCYIV
+192 
-207 NAYGGRDVEVRVR
+207 YGGINGAEVRVR

-229 YKISVTGKTRINGEV
+229 YRISLVGKAKRRGARDGAP
-244 VKVSGEAYVRVNG
+244 VKVEGEAYVRVNG
-257 GSQNKAKLKIN
+257 GSQNKAQLKIN

-276 NIVPGSYVALGYEIE
+276 NIVPGSYVAFGYEIE
-291 NISDVLAKNIE
+291 NISDVLAKNVE
-302 LNISLPV
+302 LNISGLAA
-309 EAGLSVRG
+309 AGLSVKG

-326 IEPGKKTYV
+326 IEAGKKIYL

-341 GKTAKFGSYE
+341 AKTAKFGSYE
-351 IKTSL
+351 IKTDL

-361 FNKEAIKEET
+361 FNKEPIKEET
-371 SAFINIGG
+371 TAFINIGG

-387 IIQDLKFPAATLGV
+387 IIQDLKFPSATLGV

-408 FKIRNQGQSV
+408 FKIRNQGQSI

-484 NKEPKTVEQIVG
+484 GKEPKTVEQIVG
-496 VFLNNPESIGDG
+496 VFLNNPENVGDG

-517 LIIDRYEFTPKLP
+517 LIIDRYEFEPKLP

-561 DTTDNNSNTS
+561 DTSKSDSNTA

-581 SNTFYIGRIAPNGKV
+581 SNTFYIGRIAPSGKV

-610 KTYTITANFEYED
+610 KTYNITANFEYED

-654 NAFVGDN
+654 NAMVGDS
-661 IPITAN
+661 IPINAN

-686 NATINNGTYYIG
+686 NATVNNGTYYIG

-703 GQDIYEGSIMPNEPG
+703 GQDVYEGSIMPNEAG
-718 EIKAQLKFSYED
+718 EIKGKLKFTYED

-737 QTEDINIT
+737 KEEDINIT
-745 VDEAPPM
+745 VEEAPPV
-752 DPELGPDGMPMPDG
+752 DPNMGPDGMPLPDG
-766 PMMGDTPWYKKP
+766 AMGDTPWYKKP

-785 VLLLGAIGFVI
+785 LVILGAIGFVV
-796 FKKIKNKNK
+796 FKKLKNKKK

>member
-10 IAVMMISS
+10 IAIMMIST
-18 LSVNIFAGKGGSG
+18 LSVNMYAGSPTNPSKPTNPSNPGAQTPPSTE
-31 PVSEN
+31 PSVVEDDLFLVSTSTEELKPGDETTIYFEQDN
-36 LISDSLVELNAD
+36 PGYRRYYNYAGDYEIYSVRATSDSPN
-48 GKVVVEFKLVNA
+48 
-60 NKEEYTNIQAETS
+60 
-73 DRLNCYVEK
+73 NCYV
-82 RDSKD
+82 
-87 GIIYVTVR
+87 
-95 APKAAEAGRYGLT
+95 
-108 VTAQYKKGNET
+108 
-119 INVSGK
+119 INS
-125 STIKVKEYS
+125 
-134 GTPDVNPG
+134 
-142 GLPDDKPEEKPK
+142 
-154 EKIDEIDLIS
+154 
-164 NSTTELNPGD
+164 
-174 DGSVIFEAD
+174 
-183 RFFFGLSFY
+183 
-192 GVRAASDNPSNCYIV
+192 
-207 NAYGGRDVEVRVR
+207 YGGMNGAEVRVR

-229 YKISVTGKTRINGEV
+229 YRISLVGKAKRRGASDGAP
-244 VKVSGEAYVRVNG
+244 VKVEGEAYVRVNG
-257 GSQNKAKLKIN
+257 GSQNKAQLKIT
-268 RVDVLPEA
+268 RVDILPEA
-276 NIVPGSYVALGYEIE
+276 NVVPGSYVAFGYEIE
-291 NISDVLAKNIE
+291 NITDVLAKNVE
-302 LNISLPV
+302 LNISGLAA
-309 EAGLSVRG
+309 AGLSVKG
-317 GTTTQKVKA
+317 GTTTQKVKT
-326 IEPGKKTYV
+326 IESGKKIYL
-335 YYEMNV
+335 YYELNV
-341 GKTAKFGSYE
+341 AKTAKFGSYE
-351 IKTSL
+351 IKTDL

-361 FNKEAIKEET
+361 FNKEPIKEET
-371 SAFINIGG
+371 TAFINIGG

-387 IIQDLKFPAATLGV
+387 IIQDLKFPSATLGV

-484 NKEPKTVEQIVG
+484 GKEPKTVEQIVG
-496 VFLNNPESIGDG
+496 IFLNNPENVGDG

-517 LIIDRYEFTPKLP
+517 LIIDRYEFEPKLP

-561 DTTDNNSNTS
+561 DTSKSDSNTA

-581 SNTFYIGRIAPNGKV
+581 SNTFYIGRIAPSGKV

-610 KTYTITANFEYED
+610 KTYNITANFEYED

-654 NAFVGDN
+654 NAMVGDS

-686 NATINNGTYYIG
+686 NATVNNGTYYIG

-703 GQDIYEGSIMPNEPG
+703 GQDVYEGSIMPNEPG
-718 EIKAQLKFSYED
+718 KIKGKLKFTYED

-737 QTEDINIT
+737 KEEDINIT
-745 VDEAPPM
+745 VEEAPPM
-752 DPELGPDGMPMPDG
+752 DPNAGPDGMPLPDG
-766 PMMGDTPWYKKP
+766 AMGDTPWYKKP

-785 VLLLGAIGFVI
+785 LVILGAIGFVV
-796 FKKIKNKNK
+796 FKKLKNKKK

>member
-10 IAVMMISS
+10 IAIMMIST
-18 LSVNIFAGKGGSG
+18 LSVNMYAEETTKPIIEEEILQADPAS
-31 PVSEN
+31 PVQRGNTVTYNFKSSN
-36 LISDSLVELNAD
+36 SNDTITNVTAD
-48 GKVVVEFKLVNA
+48 
-60 NKEEYTNIQAETS
+60 TNS
-73 DRLNCYVEK
+73 PNNCYVI
-82 RDSKD
+82 STASSNN
-87 GIIYVTVR
+87 IITVKVKITSNAEQGTYKLTVR
-95 APKAAEAGRYGLT
+95 GKIGNKSAYGET
-108 VTAQYKKGNET
+108 NIRVDGEYKKPQER
-119 INVSGK
+119 
-125 STIKVKEYS
+125 
-134 GTPDVNPG
+134 
-142 GLPDDKPEEKPK
+142 PK

-164 NSTTELNPGD
+164 NSTSELKPGD
-174 DGSVIFEAD
+174 DTSVIFEAD
-183 RFFFGLSFY
+183 RYFYGLSFY
-192 GVRAASDNPSNCYIV
+192 GIKATSDSPSNCYIV
-207 NAYGGRDVEVRVR
+207 NAFGGREVEVRVR

-229 YKISVTGKTRINGEV
+229 YKISVTGKTRIDGEI

-257 GSQNKAKLKIN
+257 GSKNKAQLKIN

-276 NIVPGSYVALGYEIE
+276 NIVPGSYVAFGYEIE
-291 NISDVLAKNIE
+291 NISDVLAKNVE
-302 LNISLPV
+302 LNISGLAA
-309 EAGLSVRG
+309 AGLSVKG

-326 IEPGKKTYV
+326 IEAGKKIYL

-341 GKTAKFGSYE
+341 AKTAKFGSYE
-351 IKTSL
+351 IKTDL

-361 FNKEAIKEET
+361 FNKEPIKEET
-371 SAFINIGG
+371 TAFINIGG

-387 IIQDLKFPAATLGV
+387 IIQDLKFPSATLGV

-408 FKIRNQGQSV
+408 FKIRNQGQSI

-484 NKEPKTVEQIVG
+484 GKEPKTVEQIVG
-496 VFLNNPESIGDG
+496 VFLNNPENVGDG

-517 LIIDRYEFTPKLP
+517 LIIDRYEFEPKLP

-561 DTTDNNSNTS
+561 DTSKSDSNTA

-581 SNTFYIGRIAPNGKV
+581 SNTFYIGRIAPSGKV

-610 KTYTITANFEYED
+610 KTYNITANFEYED

-654 NAFVGDN
+654 NAMVGDS

-686 NATINNGTYYIG
+686 NATVNNGTYYIG

-703 GQDIYEGSIMPNEPG
+703 GQDVYEGSIMPNEPG
-718 EIKAQLKFSYED
+718 EIKGKLKFTYED

-737 QTEDINIT
+737 KEEDINIT
-745 VDEAPPM
+745 VEEAPPV
-752 DPELGPDGMPMPDG
+752 DPNMGPDGMPLPDG
-766 PMMGDTPWYKKP
+766 AMGDTPWYKKP

-785 VLLLGAIGFVI
+785 LVVLGAIGFVV
-796 FKKIKNKNK
+796 FKKLKNKKK

>member
-10 IAVMMISS
+10 IAIMMIST
-18 LSVNIFAGKGGSG
+18 LSVNMYAEKKEEKPAPAEEILIADKNAEEKTPNSEATITFNLANNKKDKIIDVNAFTDSPNNCYVSNITSGNGSVTVDVKIPAAAEQGTYKLTVRGKYKTNNDEVYVSG
-31 PVSEN
+31 TTNIRVNVFKRETPGKDEEIN
-36 LISDSLVELNAD
+36 LIS
-48 GKVVVEFKLVNA
+48 
-60 NKEEYTNIQAETS
+60 
-73 DRLNCYVEK
+73 
-82 RDSKD
+82 
-87 GIIYVTVR
+87 
-95 APKAAEAGRYGLT
+95 
-108 VTAQYKKGNET
+108 
-119 INVSGK
+119 K
-125 STIKVKEYS
+125 ST
-134 GTPDVNPG
+134 P
-142 GLPDDKPEEKPK
+142 
-154 EKIDEIDLIS
+154 
-164 NSTTELNPGD
+164 ELNPGEEA
-174 DGSVIFEAD
+174 SVYFEAE
-183 RFFFGLSFY
+183 RVYFGLGFY
-192 GVRAASDNPSNCYIV
+192 GLRASSDSPNNCYITDTF
-207 NAYGGRDVEVRVR
+207 GGRGDVEVRVR
-220 IPQSAEAGT
+220 IPKSAEAGT
-229 YKISVTGKTRINGEV
+229 YKISVAGKARIDGAV

-257 GSQNKAKLKIN
+257 GSKNKAQLKIN

-276 NIVPGSYVALGYEIE
+276 NVVPGSYVAFGYEIE
-291 NISDVLAKNIE
+291 NISDVLAKNVE
-302 LNISLPV
+302 LNISGLAA
-309 EAGLSVRG
+309 AGLSVRG

-326 IEPGKKTYV
+326 IEAGKKIYL

-341 GKTAKFGSYE
+341 AKTAKFGSYE
-351 IKTSL
+351 IKTDL

-361 FNKEAIKEET
+361 FNKEPIKEET
-371 SAFINIGG
+371 TAFINIGG

-387 IIQDLKFPAATLGV
+387 IIQDLKFPSATLGV

-408 FKIRNQGQSV
+408 FKIRNQGQSI

-484 NKEPKTVEQIVG
+484 SKEPKTVEQIVG
-496 VFLNNPESIGDG
+496 VFLNNPENVGDG

-517 LIIDRYEFTPKLP
+517 LIIDRYEFEPKLP

-561 DTTDNNSNTS
+561 DTSKSDSNTA

-581 SNTFYIGRIAPNGKV
+581 SNTFYIGRIAPSGKV

-610 KTYTITANFEYED
+610 KTYNITANFEYED

-654 NAFVGDN
+654 NAMVGDS
-661 IPITAN
+661 IPINAN

-686 NATINNGTYYIG
+686 NATVNNGTYYIG

-703 GQDIYEGSIMPNEPG
+703 GQDVYEGSIMPNEAG
-718 EIKAQLKFSYED
+718 EIKGKLKFTYED

-737 QTEDINIT
+737 KEEDINIT
-745 VDEAPPM
+745 VEEAPPM
-752 DPELGPDGMPMPDG
+752 DPNAGPDGMPLPDG
-766 PMMGDTPWYKKP
+766 AMGDTPWYKKP

-785 VLLLGAIGFVI
+785 LVILGAIGFVV
-796 FKKIKNKNK
+796 FKKLKNKKK

>member
-10 IAVMMISS
+10 IAVMMIST
-18 LSVNIFAGKGGSG
+18 LSVNIYAEKKEEKQAPAEEILIADKNADEKRPDSTTKITFSLADKKTNEIIDVNAFTDSPNNCYVSNITSGNGSVEVYVKIPAAAEQGTYKLTVRGKYKSGNDEIYVSGSTNIRVNVDKRDTPG
-31 PVSEN
+31 KDDEIN
-36 LISDSLVELNAD
+36 LIS
-48 GKVVVEFKLVNA
+48 
-60 NKEEYTNIQAETS
+60 
-73 DRLNCYVEK
+73 R
-82 RDSKD
+82 
-87 GIIYVTVR
+87 
-95 APKAAEAGRYGLT
+95 
-108 VTAQYKKGNET
+108 
-119 INVSGK
+119 
-125 STIKVKEYS
+125 
-134 GTPDVNPG
+134 
-142 GLPDDKPEEKPK
+142 
-154 EKIDEIDLIS
+154 
-164 NSTTELNPGD
+164 STTELNPGEEA
-174 DGSVIFEAD
+174 SIYFETE
-183 RFFFGLSFY
+183 RPFFGLSFY
-192 GVRAASDNPSNCYIV
+192 GLRATSDSPNNCYIT
-207 NAYGGRDVEVRVR
+207 NTYGGRGDVELRVR

-229 YKISVTGKTRINGEV
+229 YKVSVTGKARIDGET
-244 VKVSGEAYVRVNG
+244 VKVYGEAYVRVNG
-257 GSQNKAKLKIN
+257 GSQNKAQLKIN

-291 NISDVLAKNIE
+291 NISDVLAKNID
-302 LNISLPV
+302 LNITLPA

-317 GTTTQKVKA
+317 GTTTQKIKA

-379 DASQDSQL
+379 DASQNSQL

-418 AKRIRASAKSDDPS
+418 AKSIRASAKSDDPS

-442 LVRDLAP
+442 LVRDLAT

-476 EYLDDFTE
+476 EYLDDFTDS
-484 NKEPKTVEQIVG
+484 KEPKTVEQIVG
-496 VFLNNPESIGDG
+496 VFLNNPENIGDG

-677 NFKVTLTAD
+677 NFKVTLTSD

-718 EIKAQLKFSYED
+718 EIKAQLKFTYED

-766 PMMGDTPWYKKP
+766 NMAVDVPWYKNP
-778 LFYIPVA
+778 LFYIPTALV
-785 VLLLGAIGFVI
+785 LLGAIAFVI

>member
-10 IAVMMISS
+10 IAIMMIST
-18 LSVNIFAGKGGSG
+18 LSVNMYAGKPSDPSKPDETPTPTPAPT
-31 PVSEN
+31 PVVEDDLFLVSTSTEELKPGDETTIYFEQDN
-36 LISDSLVELNAD
+36 PGYRRYYNYAGDYEIYSVRATSDSPN
-48 GKVVVEFKLVNA
+48 
-60 NKEEYTNIQAETS
+60 
-73 DRLNCYVEK
+73 NCYV
-82 RDSKD
+82 
-87 GIIYVTVR
+87 
-95 APKAAEAGRYGLT
+95 
-108 VTAQYKKGNET
+108 
-119 INVSGK
+119 INS
-125 STIKVKEYS
+125 
-134 GTPDVNPG
+134 
-142 GLPDDKPEEKPK
+142 
-154 EKIDEIDLIS
+154 
-164 NSTTELNPGD
+164 
-174 DGSVIFEAD
+174 
-183 RFFFGLSFY
+183 
-192 GVRAASDNPSNCYIV
+192 
-207 NAYGGRDVEVRVR
+207 YGGMNGAEVRVR

-229 YKISVTGKTRINGEV
+229 YRISLVGKAKRRGAHDGAP
-244 VKVSGEAYVRVNG
+244 VKVEGEAYVRVNG
-257 GSQNKAKLKIN
+257 GSQNKAQLKIT

-276 NIVPGSYVALGYEIE
+276 NIVPGSYVAFGYEIE
-291 NISDVLAKNIE
+291 NISDVLAKNVE
-302 LNISLPV
+302 LNISGLAA
-309 EAGLSVRG
+309 AGLSVKG

-326 IEPGKKTYV
+326 IEAGKKIYL

-341 GKTAKFGSYE
+341 AKTAKFGSYE
-351 IKTSL
+351 IKTDL

-361 FNKEAIKEET
+361 FNKEPIKEET
-371 SAFINIGG
+371 TAFINIGG

-387 IIQDLKFPAATLGV
+387 IIQDLKFPSATLGV

-408 FKIRNQGQSV
+408 FKIRNQGQSI

-484 NKEPKTVEQIVG
+484 GKEPKTVEQIVG
-496 VFLNNPESIGDG
+496 VFLNNPENTGDG

-517 LIIDRYEFTPKLP
+517 LIIDRYEFEPKLP

-561 DTTDNNSNTS
+561 DTSKSDSNTA

-581 SNTFYIGRIAPNGKV
+581 SNTFYIGRIAPSGKV

-610 KTYTITANFEYED
+610 KTYNITANFEYED

-654 NAFVGDN
+654 NAMVGDS
-661 IPITAN
+661 IPINAN

-686 NATINNGTYYIG
+686 NATVNNGTYYIG

-703 GQDIYEGSIMPNEPG
+703 GQDVYEGSIMPNEAG
-718 EIKAQLKFSYED
+718 EIKGKLKFTYED

-737 QTEDINIT
+737 KEEDINIT
-745 VDEAPPM
+745 VEEAPPV
-752 DPELGPDGMPMPDG
+752 DPNMGPDGMPLPDG
-766 PMMGDTPWYKKP
+766 AMGDTPWYKKP

-785 VLLLGAIGFVI
+785 LVVLGAIGFVV
-796 FKKIKNKNK
+796 FKKLKNKKK

>member
-10 IAVMMISS
+10 IAIMMIST
-18 LSVNIFAGKGGSG
+18 LSVNMYAEEPTKPIIEEEILQADPAS
-31 PVSEN
+31 PVQRGNTVTYNFKSSN
-36 LISDSLVELNAD
+36 SNDTITNVTADTNSLN
-48 GKVVVEFKLVNA
+48 
-60 NKEEYTNIQAETS
+60 
-73 DRLNCYVEK
+73 NCYVI
-82 RDSKD
+82 STASSNN
-87 GIIYVTVR
+87 IITVKVKITSNAEQGTYKLTVR
-95 APKAAEAGRYGLT
+95 GKIGNKSAYGET
-108 VTAQYKKGNET
+108 NIRVDGEYKKPQER
-119 INVSGK
+119 
-125 STIKVKEYS
+125 
-134 GTPDVNPG
+134 
-142 GLPDDKPEEKPK
+142 PK

-164 NSTTELNPGD
+164 NSTSELKPGD
-174 DGSVIFEAD
+174 DTSVIFEAD
-183 RFFFGLSFY
+183 RYFYGLSFY
-192 GVRAASDNPSNCYIV
+192 GIKATSDTPSNCYIV
-207 NAYGGRDVEVRVR
+207 NAFGGREVEVRVR

-229 YKISVTGKTRINGEV
+229 YKISVTGKTRIDGEV

-257 GSQNKAKLKIN
+257 GSKNKAQLKIN

-276 NIVPGSYVALGYEIE
+276 NVVPGSYVAFGYEIE
-291 NISDVLAKNIE
+291 NISDVLAKNVE
-302 LNISLPV
+302 LNISGLAA
-309 EAGLSVRG
+309 AGLSVRG

-326 IEPGKKTYV
+326 IEAGKKIYL

-341 GKTAKFGSYE
+341 AKTAKFGSYE
-351 IKTSL
+351 IKTDL

-361 FNKEAIKEET
+361 FNKEPIKEET
-371 SAFINIGG
+371 TAFINIGG

-387 IIQDLKFPAATLGV
+387 IIQDLKFPSATLGV
-401 NKTFDVS
+401 NKTFEVS

-484 NKEPKTVEQIVG
+484 SKEPKTVEQIVG
-496 VFLNNPESIGDG
+496 VFLNNPENVGDG

-517 LIIDRYEFTPKLP
+517 LIIDRYEFEPKLP

-561 DTTDNNSNTS
+561 DTSKSDSNTA

-581 SNTFYIGRIAPNGKV
+581 SNTFYIGRIAPSGKV

-610 KTYTITANFEYED
+610 KTYNITANFEYED

-654 NAFVGDN
+654 NAMVGDN

-686 NATINNGTYYIG
+686 NATVNNGTYYIG

-703 GQDIYEGSIMPNEPG
+703 GQDVYEGSIMPNEPG
-718 EIKAQLKFSYED
+718 EIKGKLKFTYED

-737 QTEDINIT
+737 KEEDINIT
-745 VDEAPPM
+745 VEEAPPM
-752 DPELGPDGMPMPDG
+752 DPNAGPDGMPLPDG
-766 PMMGDTPWYKKP
+766 AMGEAPWYKKP
-778 LFYIPVA
+778 LFIVPVA
-785 VLLLGAIGFVI
+785 LVILGAIGFVV
-796 FKKIKNKNK
+796 FKKLKNKKK

>member
-10 IAVMMISS
+10 IAVMMIST
-18 LSVNIFAGKGGSG
+18 LSVNIFAGKEKEEESTKPIIEEVILQSDPSLVAEQGEEKYINFSLPTGNDEITDIIASTDSPNNCYVIKTASG
-31 PVSEN
+31 NGKITVKIKITNAAEQGTYKVTVKAKAGNKSVYGECNVRVNVNKRDFPGKDEEIN
-36 LISDSLVELNAD
+36 LIS
-48 GKVVVEFKLVNA
+48 
-60 NKEEYTNIQAETS
+60 
-73 DRLNCYVEK
+73 R
-82 RDSKD
+82 
-87 GIIYVTVR
+87 
-95 APKAAEAGRYGLT
+95 
-108 VTAQYKKGNET
+108 
-119 INVSGK
+119 
-125 STIKVKEYS
+125 
-134 GTPDVNPG
+134 
-142 GLPDDKPEEKPK
+142 
-154 EKIDEIDLIS
+154 
-164 NSTTELNPGD
+164 STTELNPGEEA
-174 DGSVIFEAD
+174 SIYFETE
-183 RFFFGLSFY
+183 RPFFGLSFY
-192 GVRAASDNPSNCYIV
+192 GLRATSDSPNNCYIT
-207 NAYGGRDVEVRVR
+207 NTYGGRGDVELRVR

-229 YKISVTGKTRINGEV
+229 YKVSVTGKARIDGET
-244 VKVSGEAYVRVNG
+244 VKVYGEAYVRVNG
-257 GSQNKAKLKIN
+257 GSQNKAQLKIN

-291 NISDVLAKNIE
+291 NISDVLAKNID
-302 LNISLPV
+302 LNISLP
-309 EAGLSVRG
+309 ADTGLAVRG

-361 FNKEAIKEET
+361 FNKEPIKEET

-379 DASQDSQL
+379 DASQNSQL

-418 AKRIRASAKSDDPS
+418 AKSIRASAKSDDPS

-476 EYLDDFTE
+476 EYLDDFTDS
-484 NKEPKTVEQIVG
+484 KEPKTVEQIVG

-561 DTTDNNSNTS
+561 DTTDSNSNTS

-718 EIKAQLKFSYED
+718 EVKAQLKFTYED

-737 QTEDINIT
+737 QIEDINIT

-766 PMMGDTPWYKKP
+766 NMAVDVPWYKNP
-778 LFYIPVA
+778 LFYIPTALV
-785 VLLLGAIGFVI
+785 LLGAIGFVI

>member
-10 IAVMMISS
+10 IAIMMIST
-18 LSVNIFAGKGGSG
+18 LSVNMYAEEPTKPIIEEEILQADPAS
-31 PVSEN
+31 PVQRGNTVTYNFKSSN
-36 LISDSLVELNAD
+36 SNDTITNVTADTNSLN
-48 GKVVVEFKLVNA
+48 
-60 NKEEYTNIQAETS
+60 
-73 DRLNCYVEK
+73 NCYVI
-82 RDSKD
+82 STASSNN
-87 GIIYVTVR
+87 IITVKVKITSNAEQGTYKLTVR
-95 APKAAEAGRYGLT
+95 GKIGNKSAYGET
-108 VTAQYKKGNET
+108 NIRVDGEYKKPQER
-119 INVSGK
+119 
-125 STIKVKEYS
+125 
-134 GTPDVNPG
+134 
-142 GLPDDKPEEKPK
+142 PK

-164 NSTTELNPGD
+164 NSTSELKPGD
-174 DGSVIFEAD
+174 DTSVIFEAD
-183 RFFFGLSFY
+183 RYFYGLSFY
-192 GVRAASDNPSNCYIV
+192 GIKATSDSPSNCYIV
-207 NAYGGRDVEVRVR
+207 NAFGGREVEVRVR

-229 YKISVTGKTRINGEV
+229 YKISVTGKTRIDGEI

-257 GSQNKAKLKIN
+257 GSQNKAQLKIN

-276 NIVPGSYVALGYEIE
+276 NIVPGSYVAFGYEIE
-291 NISDVLAKNIE
+291 NISDVLAKNVE
-302 LNISLPV
+302 LNISGLAA
-309 EAGLSVRG
+309 AGLSVKG

-326 IEPGKKTYV
+326 IEAGKKIYL

-341 GKTAKFGSYE
+341 AKTAKFGSYE
-351 IKTSL
+351 IKTDL

-361 FNKEAIKEET
+361 FNKEPIKEET
-371 SAFINIGG
+371 TAFINIGG

-387 IIQDLKFPAATLGV
+387 IIQDLKFPSATLGV

-408 FKIRNQGQSV
+408 FKIRNQGQSI

-432 GVVSRTVSDI
+432 GVVSKTVSDI

-484 NKEPKTVEQIVG
+484 GKEPKTVEQIVG
-496 VFLNNPESIGDG
+496 VFLNNPENVGDG

-517 LIIDRYEFTPKLP
+517 LIIDRYEFEPKLP

-561 DTTDNNSNTS
+561 DTSKSDSNTA

-581 SNTFYIGRIAPNGKV
+581 SNTFYIGRIAPSGKV

-610 KTYTITANFEYED
+610 KTYNITANFEYED

-654 NAFVGDN
+654 NAMVGDS

-686 NATINNGTYYIG
+686 NATVNNGTYYIG

-703 GQDIYEGSIMPNEPG
+703 GQDVYEGSIMPNEAG
-718 EIKAQLKFSYED
+718 EIKGKLKFTYED

-737 QTEDINIT
+737 KEEDINIT
-745 VDEAPPM
+745 VEEAPPM
-752 DPELGPDGMPMPDG
+752 DPNAGPDGMPLPDG
-766 PMMGDTPWYKKP
+766 AMGDTPWYKKP

-785 VLLLGAIGFVI
+785 LVILGAIGFVV
-796 FKKIKNKNK
+796 FKKLKNKKK